1 MALEERGRRITLKAD
16 ISQLKTAFNKVNA
29 LARESKTELRKIGQA
44 LKFDPHNVALLTQK
58 QQELNRVVAQNYKLI
73 GNLKKQIEKHVELGE
88 TREVKKLTTQLE
100 ILRSTNETFK
110 ASLKE
115 TKSILSNIG
124 SISGLAKLDKEL
136 QSSRSNVERLNKAL
150 KLDTTNVSNLAHK
163 FLELQSQE
171 DSLLKKTHILTQDLK
186 KIDFKVN
193 PQGYL
198 ELKSKLEQA
207 KADATQVRLELD
219 KLGGAKFNPVIA
231 QLEKLDN
238 EIKKSRESS
247 KLLKQALDIKPTSLT
262 KSMHL
267 EEARTQLDKTR
278 EKIKLLKS
286 ELSKVNTNESRAEF
300 IKLTGKIVESEK
312 HVKELIHSV
321 GILNARK
328 LDGVRG
334 SFSAI
339 GSSLDSNAQKV
350 ANFGRNFTFGYTLPV
365 TYGAKKV
372 VDSFVETD
380 NALRRV
386 AAAASDG
393 VGSKFATEF
402 VNMEEAA
409 RKASKG
415 SVYSIRQVANGME
428 ELVKANWKASEA
440 QQGVLHVMNL
450 ARVEG
455 MNLAQ
460 ATEIVSDGMAAFGL
474 TADKAADFTD
484 ALTMASIK
492 STTNISEMG
501 LAFKYAAP
509 IAGTLKYSIQD
520 VATGLALMANN
531 GIKGSVAG
539 TSLRGGLTNL
549 VKPSAEA
556 KRALDGINFSM
567 VDANGSTKKFLPV
580 IQELREKTKNMTET
594 QKQQFAAAVFGKTAM
609 SGWLAILNASDD
621 KVKELTDSINNSK
634 NATENM
640 ANQLNSGAGG
650 AIEKFKASLSN
661 AAYETGKTWTPA
673 IKAVAE
679 GLTWLLKEFNEAG
692 DGTKRFITGLIGIT
706 AAAAPVTWTIGGL
719 ISPFIKFK
727 NLLTGLRTAK
737 TVAEMGEVASKGGL
751 VARTF
756 AAIPPQM
763 KLFAGGALVL
773 GGALYYLRN
782 KFDPLIIAQKQA
794 QESADKVGETF
805 NKVGQAAKDFGDKIK
820 QSSDVFET
828 TFGTNNK
835 FTENINKLAADTQSG
850 FDKIR
855 SILNQAT
862 SENREI
868 TRQEAQDIGA
878 NYNQLVTSLNQR
890 VQAESQGYSQVVQI
904 SRNAAANKAISD
916 SAYETQFASHISKI
930 GQIHEN
936 SKQNTQ
942 QWYDNL
948 VAINSQL
955 PPELQLNMDKINE
968 VYQNA
973 LVRDRENYNKSSQAA
988 IQAYSDRYKIENDF
1002 IPKLADAKRGME
1014 EVERQHQQ
1022 RLKENREAAKFDVEL
1037 QHTLDEQEDKRYAEE
1052 KAWHYRDL
1060 ESKFDEHKIKQTGQW
1075 LAAIQENI
1083 QNGGELTASQA
1094 KNVQDFLAT
1103 MNNLPEETRNKI
1115 TQGLK
1120 DAGIDIDTLGASLA
1134 AQMQKHG
1141 VSLNNQFA
1149 SGLLTEKPSVDNAI
1163 QVTLNAVTDS
1173 VNRAS
1178 LLSEGQRLMLTG
1190 RDGIAAGKP
1199 AVDTAMSAIMEG
1211 AKGKVQNTNMSPVG
1225 REKSQQLG
1233 QGIKSGDGEVWNA
1246 ASQTANHGKNGA
1258 QSVSFNG
1265 VGESMTIGMANGASS
1280 QSGTLLNTM
1289 RSLASA
1295 AWQAAKAALGIN
1307 SPSRVFKREIGY
1319 WIAPGI
1325 AEGVTSNAGTLYT
1338 SIKDT
1343 MLKGVQTAKNFN
1355 FSEKLSNMVDF
1366 KTAGNYA
1373 IQHSVSQNTSVI
1385 ETLNVLINKVND
1397 LELRS
1402 DVYLDGD
1409 KIGNATYKRHEVIDR
1424 RLGLV

>member
-16 ISQLKTAFNKVNA
+16 ISQLKSAFNKINV

-115 TKSILSNIG
+115 TKTLLNNIA
-124 SISGLAKLDKEL
+124 SVSGLAKLDKEL
-136 QSSRSNVERLNKAL
+136 QSSRSNVERLNKVL

-171 DSLLKKTHILTQDLK
+171 DALLKKTHILTQDLK

-207 KADATQVRLELD
+207 KAEAKQVRLELD

-247 KLLKQALDIKPTSLT
+247 KLLKQALEFKPTSLT
-262 KSMHL
+262 KNLHL

-286 ELSKVNTNESRAEF
+286 ELSKLNTNESREEF
-300 IKLTGKIVESEK
+300 IKLTSKIAESER

-339 GSSLDSNAQKV
+339 GSSLDSNAQKI

-393 VGSKFATEF
+393 VTSKFKESF
-402 VNMEEAA
+402 GDMERVA
-409 RKASKG
+409 REKSKG
-415 SVYSIRQVANGME
+415 TIYSIREVAGGME

-440 QQGVLHVMNL
+440 QEGVIHVMNL

-474 TADKAADFTD
+474 TADKTADFTD

-531 GIKGSVAG
+531 GIKGSIAG

-549 VKPSAEA
+549 VKPSADA

-567 VDANGSTKKFLPV
+567 VDANGQTKKFLPV

-594 QKQQFAAAVFGKTAM
+594 QKQQFAATVFGKTAM

-621 KVKELTDSINNSK
+621 KVKELTNSINNSK
-634 NATENM
+634 DATKNM
-640 ANQLNSGAGG
+640 ADQLNGGVGG

-661 AAYETGKTWTPA
+661 AAYETGKAWGPA
-673 IKAVAE
+673 IKSVAE
-679 GLTWLLKEFNEAG
+679 SLTWLLKEFNEAG

-706 AAAAPVTWTIGGL
+706 AAAAPLTWAIGNL
-719 ISPFIKFK
+719 ISPFIKLKKLFS
-727 NLLTGLRTAK
+727 TFRTAK
-737 TVAEMGEVASKGGL
+737 TAVEMGEVASKTSLLGRAFAAVPPHIKLFVGATALLGGGL
-751 VARTF
+751 
-756 AAIPPQM
+756 
-763 KLFAGGALVL
+763 
-773 GGALYYLRN
+773 LYLKN
-782 KFDPLIIAQKQA
+782 KYDPLMVAHRNA
-794 QESADKVGETF
+794 LESADKVGEAF
-805 NKVGQAAKDFGDKIK
+805 KRVGESAKDFGDKIK
-820 QSSDVFET
+820 QSSDVFENI
-828 TFGTNNK
+828 FGTTNK
-835 FTENINKLAADTQSG
+835 FSENINNLANETQTG

-855 SILNQAT
+855 NILSNAANA
-862 SENREI
+862 NREI
-868 TRQEAQDIGA
+868 TKQEAQDISA
-878 NYNQLVTSLNQR
+878 NYNELVSSLNKR
-890 VQAESQGYSQVVQI
+890 VAAENQGYNQVVKI
-904 SRNAAANKAISD
+904 ARNAAANKGITDA
-916 SAYETQFASHISKI
+916 AYETQFASHISKI
-930 GQIHEN
+930 GEIHEQ
-936 SKQNTQ
+936 SKQSTQ
-942 QWYDNL
+942 KWYDNL

-968 VYQNA
+968 VYQQA

-988 IQAYSDRYKIENDF
+988 IQAYEERYKIESDF
-1002 IPKLADAKRGME
+1002 IPKLTEAKRGME
-1014 EVERQHQQ
+1014 EVEKQHQQ
-1022 RLKENREAAKFDVEL
+1022 RLKENREAARGDVQL
-1037 QHTLDEQEDKRYAEE
+1037 QRTLDEQEDKRYLEE

-1060 ESKFDEHKIKQTGQW
+1060 EGKFDEHKIKQAGQW

-1083 QNGGELTASQA
+1083 KNGGELTASQA

-1103 MNNLPEETRNKI
+1103 MNTLPEETRNKI

-1120 DAGIDIDTLGASLA
+1120 DAGIDIDTIGASLA

-1141 VSLNNQFA
+1141 VALNNQFA
-1149 SGLLTEKPSVDNAI
+1149 SGLLTEKPSVDTAI
-1163 QVTLNAVTDS
+1163 QVTLNSVTDS

-1178 LLSEGQRLMLTG
+1178 LLAQGQQLMLTG

-1211 AKGKVQNTNMSPVG
+1211 VKGKVQNTNMSPVG

-1280 QSGTLLNTM
+1280 QRGTLLSTM

-1307 SPSRVFKREIGY
+1307 SPSKVLKREVGI
-1319 WIAPGI
+1319 WMIPGI
-1325 AEGVTSNAGTLYT
+1325 VEGVKYNAHTLYS

-1343 MLKGVQTAKNFN
+1343 MTKGVETAKNFK
-1355 FSEKLSNMVDF
+1355 FSEKLSNIVDF

-1373 IQHSVSQNTSVI
+1373 IQHSVSQNTAVI
-1385 ETLNVLINKVND
+1385 DTLNVLINKVND

>member
-16 ISQLKTAFNKVNA
+16 ISQLKSAFNKVNA

-115 TKSILSNIG
+115 TKHLLSNIAN
-124 SISGLAKLDKEL
+124 ISGLAKLDKEL

-207 KADATQVRLELD
+207 KAEATQVRLELD
-219 KLGGAKFNPVIA
+219 KLGGTKFNPVIA

-286 ELSKVNTNESRAEF
+286 ELSKLNTNESRGEF
-300 IKLTGKIVESEK
+300 IKLTGKIAESEK

-339 GSSLDSNAQKV
+339 GSSLDSNAQKI

-393 VGSKFATEF
+393 VASKFSTEF

-428 ELVKANWKASEA
+428 ELIKANWKAGEA
-440 QQGVLHVMNL
+440 QKEVTHVMDL

-455 MNLAQ
+455 IELAQ
-460 ATEIVSDGMAAFGL
+460 ATEIVSDGLAAFKL
-474 TADKAADFTD
+474 EAKDTATFTD
-484 ALTMASIK
+484 VLTMASIK

-531 GIKGSVAG
+531 GIKGSIAG

-567 VDANGSTKKFLPV
+567 VDANGQTKKFLPV

-594 QKQQFAAAVFGKTAM
+594 QKQQFAATVFGKTAM

-621 KVKELTDSINNSK
+621 KVKELTNSINNSK

-650 AIEKFKASLSN
+650 AIEKFKAALSN
-661 AAYETGKTWTPA
+661 AAYETGKAWGPA
-673 IKAVAE
+673 IKGVAE
-679 GLTWLLKEFNEAG
+679 GLTWLLKQFNEAG

-706 AAAAPVTWTIGGL
+706 AAAAPSTWAIGSL

-727 NLLTGLRTAK
+727 NLLSTLRTAK

-855 SILNQAT
+855 SILDQAT

-868 TRQEAQDIGA
+868 TRQEAQDISA
-878 NYNQLVTSLNQR
+878 NYNQLVSSLNQR

-904 SRNAAANKAISD
+904 ARNAAANKAISD

-930 GQIHEN
+930 GQIHQE

-988 IQAYSDRYKIENDF
+988 IQAYSDRYKIESDF
-1002 IPKLADAKRGME
+1002 IPKLSEAKRGME

-1083 QNGGELTASQA
+1083 QNGQELSASQA

-1211 AKGKVQNTNMSPVG
+1211 AKGKVQNTDMSPVG

-1233 QGIKSGDGEVWNA
+1233 QGIKSADGEVWNA

-1258 QSVSFNG
+1258 QSISFNG

>member
-58 QQELNRVVAQNYKLI
+58 QHELNRVVAQNYKLI
-73 GNLKKQIEKHVELGE
+73 GNLKKQIEKHVQLGE

-171 DSLLKKTHILTQDLK
+171 DSLLKKTQILTQDLK

-193 PQGYL
+193 PQGYQ

-207 KADATQVRLELD
+207 KAEATQVRLELD
-219 KLGGAKFNPVIA
+219 KLGGTKFNPVIA

-278 EKIKLLKS
+278 EKIKLLKN

-300 IKLTGKIVESEK
+300 IKLTSKIAESEK

-321 GILNARK
+321 GILNAKR

-339 GSSLDSNAQKV
+339 GSSIEGNAQKI

-372 VDSFVETD
+372 LDSFVETD

-393 VGSKFATEF
+393 VASKFTKSFGEIE
-402 VNMEEAA
+402 VAA
-409 RKASKG
+409 KKASDG
-415 SVYSIRQVANGME
+415 SVYSIKQVASGME
-428 ELVKANWKASEA
+428 ELIKANWSQKDA
-440 QQGVLHVMNL
+440 QEQVINVMNL
-450 ARVEG
+450 AKVEG
-455 MNLAQ
+455 MELAQ
-460 ATEIVSDGMAAFGL
+460 ATEIVADGLASFGL
-474 TADKAADFTD
+474 KANETARFTD
-484 ALTMASIK
+484 VLTTASIK
-492 STTNISEMG
+492 STTDITKMG
-501 LAFKYAAP
+501 ETLKYVAP
-509 IAGTLKYSIQD
+509 IAGTLGYSIED
-520 VATGLALMANN
+520 TATAIAIMASN
-531 GIKGSVAG
+531 GIKASVAG

-556 KRALDGINFSM
+556 KAALDKVGFSM
-567 VDANGSTKKFLPV
+567 IDANGNTKPFLQV
-580 IQELREKTKNMTET
+580 ISELREKTNGMTKA
-594 QKQQFAAAVFGKTAM
+594 QKQQFAATVFGKTAM
-609 SGWLAILNASDD
+609 SGWLAILNAS
-621 KVKELTDSINNSK
+621 KDSIDDVSNSIK
-634 NATENM
+634 NSTGATKEM
-640 ANQLNSGAGG
+640 ADQLNSGAGG
-650 AIEKFKASLSN
+650 AIEKFKAALSN
-661 AAYETGKTWTPA
+661 AAYETGKAWGPA
-673 IKAVAE
+673 LKSVVDGA
-679 GLTWLLKEFNEAG
+679 TQLLKAFNESS

-706 AAAAPVTWTIGGL
+706 AAAAPLTWAIGGL

-727 NLLTGLRTAK
+727 NLLSTLRTAK

-782 KFDPLIIAQKQA
+782 KFDPLIIAQRQA
-794 QESADKVGETF
+794 KESADKVGETF

-868 TRQEAQDIGA
+868 TRQEAQDISA
-878 NYNQLVTSLNQR
+878 NYNQLVSSLNQR

-904 SRNAAANKAISD
+904 ARNAAANKAISD
-916 SAYETQFASHISKI
+916 GAYETQFASHISKI

-968 VYQNA
+968 IYQNA
-973 LVRDRENYNKSSQAA
+973 LVRDRQNYNKSSQAA

-1094 KNVQDFLAT
+1094 KNVQNFLAT

-1163 QVTLNAVTDS
+1163 KVTLNAVTDS

-1233 QGIKSGDGEVWNA
+1233 QGIKSADGEVWNA

>member
-73 GNLKKQIEKHVELGE
+73 GNLKKQIEKHVELGK

-115 TKSILSNIG
+115 TKHLLSNIA
-124 SISGLAKLDKEL
+124 SVSGLAKLDKEL

-393 VGSKFATEF
+393 VASKFTKSFGEIE
-402 VNMEEAA
+402 VAA
-409 RKASKG
+409 KKASDG
-415 SVYSIRQVANGME
+415 SVYSIKQVASGME
-428 ELVKANWKASEA
+428 ELIKANWSQKDA
-440 QQGVLHVMNL
+440 QEQVINVMNL
-450 ARVEG
+450 AKVEG
-455 MNLAQ
+455 MELAQ
-460 ATEIVSDGMAAFGL
+460 ATEIVADGLASFGL
-474 TADKAADFTD
+474 KANETARFTD
-484 ALTMASIK
+484 VLTTASIK
-492 STTNISEMG
+492 STTDITKMG
-501 LAFKYAAP
+501 ETLKYVAP
-509 IAGTLKYSIQD
+509 IAGTLGYSIED
-520 VATGLALMANN
+520 TATAIAIMASN
-531 GIKGSVAG
+531 GIKASVAG

-556 KRALDGINFSM
+556 KAALDKVGFSM
-567 VDANGSTKKFLPV
+567 LDANGNTKPFLQV
-580 IQELREKTKNMTET
+580 ISELREKTNGMTKA
-594 QKQQFAAAVFGKTAM
+594 QKQQFAATVFGKTAM
-609 SGWLAILNASDD
+609 SGWLAILNAS
-621 KVKELTDSINNSK
+621 KDSIDDVSNSIK
-634 NATENM
+634 NSTGATKEM
-640 ANQLNSGAGG
+640 ADQLNSGAGG

-661 AAYETGKTWTPA
+661 AAYETGKVWGPA
-673 IKAVAE
+673 LKSIAE
-679 GLTWLLKEFNEAG
+679 GATQLLKAFNESS

-706 AAAAPVTWTIGGL
+706 AAAAPVTWAIGGL

-737 TVAEMGEVASKGGL
+737 TVAEMGEVASKGSL

-782 KFDPLIIAQKQA
+782 KFDPLIIAQKEA

-868 TRQEAQDIGA
+868 TRQEAQDISA
-878 NYNQLVTSLNQR
+878 NYNQLVSSLNQR

-988 IQAYSDRYKIENDF
+988 IQAYSDRYKIESDF
-1002 IPKLADAKRGME
+1002 IPKLTEAKRGME

-1075 LAAIQENI
+1075 LAAIQQNI
-1083 QNGGELTASQA
+1083 QNGQELTASQA
-1094 KNVQDFLAT
+1094 KNVQEFLAT

-1190 RDGIAAGKP
+1190 RDGIASGKP

-1211 AKGKVQNTNMSPVG
+1211 VKGKVQNTNMSPVG

-1246 ASQTANHGKNGA
+1246 AQQTANHGKNGA
-1258 QSVSFNG
+1258 GTVSFTD
-1265 VGESMTIGMANGASS
+1265 VGGAMTEGMASGARSRI
-1280 QSGTLLNTM
+1280 GTLLSTM
-1289 RSLASA
+1289 EGIARA
-1295 AWQAAKAALGIN
+1295 AWQAAKRALGVN

-1325 AEGVTSNAGTLYT
+1325 AEGVVSNAGTLYT

>member
-58 QQELNRVVAQNYKLI
+58 QQELNRVVAQNHKLI
-73 GNLKKQIEKHVELGE
+73 GNLKKQIEKHVEWGDTRGE
-88 TREVKKLTTQLE
+88 KKLTTDLE
-100 ILRSTNETFK
+100 ILRSVNEGFK

-115 TKSILSNIG
+115 TKHLLNNIA
-124 SISGLAKLDKEL
+124 SVSGLAKLDKEL

-219 KLGGAKFNPVIA
+219 KLGGTKFNPVIA

-300 IKLTGKIVESEK
+300 IKLTGKIAESEK

-339 GSSLDSNAQKV
+339 GSSLDSNAQKI

-365 TYGAKKV
+365 TYGAKKI

-393 VGSKFATEF
+393 VTSKFNESF
-402 VNMEEAA
+402 VDMERVA
-409 RKASKG
+409 REKSKG
-415 SVYSIRQVANGME
+415 TVYSMREVAGGME
-428 ELVKANWKASEA
+428 ELVKANWKAKEA
-440 QQGVLHVMNL
+440 EEGVIHVMNL

-455 MNLAQ
+455 MDLAQ
-460 ATEIVSDGMAAFGL
+460 ATEIVSDGMAAFKL
-474 TADKAADFTD
+474 EAKDTATFTD

-509 IAGTLKYSIQD
+509 IAGTLNYSIQD
-520 VATGLALMANN
+520 IATGLALMANN
-531 GIKGSVAG
+531 GIKGSIAG

-556 KRALDGINFSM
+556 KRALDGIGFSM
-567 VDANGSTKKFLPV
+567 VDANGKTKKFLPV

-609 SGWLAILNASDD
+609 SGWLAILNATDG

-634 NATENM
+634 DATKNM
-640 ANQLNSGAGG
+640 ADQLNSGVGG

-661 AAYETGKTWTPA
+661 AAYETGKAWAPA
-673 IKAVAE
+673 IKSLAE
-679 GLTWLLKEFNEAG
+679 GATEALKWFNNLG

-706 AAAAPVTWTIGGL
+706 AAAAPLTWAIGGL

-868 TRQEAQDIGA
+868 TRQEAQDISA
-878 NYNQLVTSLNQR
+878 NYNQLVSSLNQR

-904 SRNAAANKAISD
+904 ARNAAANKAISD

-1022 RLKENREAAKFDVEL
+1022 RLKENREAAKFDVGL

-1083 QNGGELTASQA
+1083 QNGGELTNSQA

-1120 DAGIDIDTLGASLA
+1120 DAGIDIDVLGASLA

-1163 QVTLNAVTDS
+1163 KVTLNAVTDS

-1211 AKGKVQNTNMSPVG
+1211 VKGKVQNTNMSPVG

-1233 QGIKSGDGEVWNA
+1233 QGIKSADGEVWNA

>member
-16 ISQLKTAFNKVNA
+16 ISQLKTAFNKMNA

-58 QQELNRVVAQNYKLI
+58 QHELNRVVAQNYKLI

-88 TREVKKLTTQLE
+88 TREVKKLATQLE

-171 DSLLKKTHILTQDLK
+171 DSLLKKTQILTQDLK

-193 PQGYL
+193 PQGYQ

-207 KADATQVRLELD
+207 KAEATQVRLELD
-219 KLGGAKFNPVIA
+219 KLGGTKFNPVIA

-278 EKIKLLKS
+278 EKIKLLKN

-300 IKLTGKIVESEK
+300 IKLTSKIAESEK

-321 GILNARK
+321 GILNAKR

-339 GSSLDSNAQKV
+339 GSSLDSNAQKI

-393 VGSKFATEF
+393 VASKFTKSFGEIE
-402 VNMEEAA
+402 VAA
-409 RKASKG
+409 KKASDG
-415 SVYSIRQVANGME
+415 SVYSIKQVASGME
-428 ELVKANWKASEA
+428 ELIKANWSQKDA
-440 QQGVLHVMNL
+440 QEQVINVMNL
-450 ARVEG
+450 AKVEG
-455 MNLAQ
+455 MELAQ
-460 ATEIVSDGMAAFGL
+460 ATEIVADGLASFGL
-474 TADKAADFTD
+474 KANETARFTD
-484 ALTMASIK
+484 VLTTASIK
-492 STTNISEMG
+492 STTDITKMG
-501 LAFKYAAP
+501 ETLKYVAP
-509 IAGTLKYSIQD
+509 IAGTLGYSIED
-520 VATGLALMANN
+520 TATAIAIMASN
-531 GIKGSVAG
+531 GIKASVAG

-556 KRALDGINFSM
+556 KAALDKVGFSM
-567 VDANGSTKKFLPV
+567 IDANGNTKPFLQV
-580 IQELREKTKNMTET
+580 ISELREKTNGMTKA
-594 QKQQFAAAVFGKTAM
+594 QKQQFAATVFGKTAM
-609 SGWLAILNASDD
+609 SGWLAILNAS
-621 KVKELTDSINNSK
+621 KDSIDDVSNSIK
-634 NATENM
+634 NSTGATKEM
-640 ANQLNSGAGG
+640 ADQLNSGAGG
-650 AIEKFKASLSN
+650 AIEKFKAALSN
-661 AAYETGKTWTPA
+661 AAYETGKAWGPA
-673 IKAVAE
+673 LKSVVDGA
-679 GLTWLLKEFNEAG
+679 TQLLKAFNETS

-706 AAAAPVTWTIGGL
+706 AAAAPLTWAIGGL

-727 NLLTGLRTAK
+727 NLLSTLRTAK

-763 KLFAGGALVL
+763 KLYAGAALLL
-773 GGALYYLRN
+773 GGGLLYLKN
-782 KFDPLIIAQKQA
+782 QFDPLVIAQRKA
-794 QESADKVGETF
+794 QESADKVGEAF

-835 FTENINKLAADTQSG
+835 FTENINKLAVDTQTG

-1075 LAAIQENI
+1075 LAAIQQNI
-1083 QNGGELTASQA
+1083 QNGQELTASQA

-1163 QVTLNAVTDS
+1163 KVTLNAVTDS

-1190 RDGIAAGKP
+1190 RDGIASGKP

-1233 QGIKSGDGEVWNA
+1233 QGIKSADGEVWNA

-1325 AEGVTSNAGTLYT
+1325 AEGVTSNADTLYT

-1343 MLKGVQTAKNFN
+1343 MLQGVETAKNFN

-1373 IQHSVSQNTSVI
+1373 IQHSVSQNTTVI

>member
-16 ISQLKTAFNKVNA
+16 ISQLKTAFNKMNA

-58 QQELNRVVAQNYKLI
+58 QHELNRVVAQNYKLI

-171 DSLLKKTHILTQDLK
+171 DSLLKKTQILTQDLK

-193 PQGYL
+193 PQGYQ

-207 KADATQVRLELD
+207 KAEATQVRLELD
-219 KLGGAKFNPVIA
+219 KLGGTKFNPVIA

-267 EEARTQLDKTR
+267 EETRTQLDKTR
-278 EKIKLLKS
+278 EKIKLLKN

-300 IKLTGKIVESEK
+300 IKLTSKIAESEK

-321 GILNARK
+321 GILNAKR

-339 GSSLDSNAQKV
+339 GSSLDSNAQKI

-393 VGSKFATEF
+393 VASKFTKSFGEIE
-402 VNMEEAA
+402 VAA
-409 RKASKG
+409 KKASDG
-415 SVYSIRQVANGME
+415 SVYSIKQVASGME
-428 ELVKANWKASEA
+428 ELIKANWSQKDA
-440 QQGVLHVMNL
+440 QEQVINVMNL
-450 ARVEG
+450 AKVEG
-455 MNLAQ
+455 MELAQ
-460 ATEIVSDGMAAFGL
+460 ATEIVADGLASFGL
-474 TADKAADFTD
+474 KANETARFTD
-484 ALTMASIK
+484 VLTTASIK
-492 STTNISEMG
+492 STTDITKMG
-501 LAFKYAAP
+501 ETLKYVAP
-509 IAGTLKYSIQD
+509 IAGTLGYSIED
-520 VATGLALMANN
+520 TATAIAIMASN
-531 GIKGSVAG
+531 GIKASVAG

-556 KRALDGINFSM
+556 KAALDKVGFSM
-567 VDANGSTKKFLPV
+567 IDANGNTKPFLQV
-580 IQELREKTKNMTET
+580 ISELREKTNGMTKA
-594 QKQQFAAAVFGKTAM
+594 QKQQFAATVFGKTAM
-609 SGWLAILNASDD
+609 SGWLAILNAS
-621 KVKELTDSINNSK
+621 KDSIDDVSNSIK
-634 NATENM
+634 NSTGATKEM
-640 ANQLNSGAGG
+640 ADQLNSGAGG
-650 AIEKFKASLSN
+650 AIEKFKAALSN
-661 AAYETGKTWTPA
+661 AAYETGKAWGPA
-673 IKAVAE
+673 LKSVVDGA
-679 GLTWLLKEFNEAG
+679 TQLLKAFNESS

-706 AAAAPVTWTIGGL
+706 AAAAPLTWAIGGL

-727 NLLTGLRTAK
+727 NLLSTLRTAK

-763 KLFAGGALVL
+763 KLYAGAALLL
-773 GGALYYLRN
+773 GGGLLYLKN
-782 KFDPLIIAQKQA
+782 QFDPLVIAQRKA
-794 QESADKVGETF
+794 QESADKVGEAF

-835 FTENINKLAADTQSG
+835 FTENINKLAVDTQTG

-868 TRQEAQDIGA
+868 TRQEAQDISA

-904 SRNAAANKAISD
+904 ARNAAANKAISD
-916 SAYETQFASHISKI
+916 EAYETQFASHISKI
-930 GQIHEN
+930 GQIHET

-942 QWYDNL
+942 QWYDTL

-955 PPELQLNMDKINE
+955 PPELQLNMDKINQ
-968 VYQNA
+968 VYQQA
-973 LVRDRENYNKSSQAA
+973 LARDRENYNQSSQAA
-988 IQAYSDRYKIENDF
+988 IQAYSERYQIENDF
-1002 IPKLADAKRGME
+1002 IPKLAEAKRGME
-1014 EVERQHQQ
+1014 EVERQHQE
-1022 RLKENREAAKFDVEL
+1022 RTKENHEHFRGDIEI
-1037 QHTLDEQEDKRYAEE
+1037 QHEMDSQEDKRYADE
-1052 KAWHYRDL
+1052 KAWHYQDL
-1060 ESKFDEHKIKQTGQW
+1060 ESKFDSHRIKHVGQW
-1075 LAAIQENI
+1075 LAAIQENV
-1083 QNGGELTASQA
+1083 QNGGSLTASQGN
-1094 KNVQDFLAT
+1094 NVLQFLAT
-1103 MNNLPEETRNKI
+1103 MDTMPEETRQKI

-1120 DAGIDIDTLGASLA
+1120 DAGVDVEALGRAVAEQMRGKGVEITDGLAQGLGSKKSEVESTMQTTMDALKSVVGGTTVFSQAQSL
-1134 AQMQKHG
+1134 
-1141 VSLNNQFA
+1141 
-1149 SGLLTEKPSVDNAI
+1149 I
-1163 QVTLNAVTDS
+1163 
-1173 VNRAS
+1173 
-1178 LLSEGQRLMLTG
+1178 LTG
-1190 RDGIAAGKP
+1190 RDGINAGKGE
-1199 AVDTAMSAIMEG
+1199 VDGAMSNVMDNV
-1211 AKGKVQNTNMSPVG
+1211 KNKVHTTNLSPVG
-1225 REKSQQLG
+1225 QEKSQELAR
-1233 QGIKSGDGEVWNA
+1233 GIKERDGDVWNA
-1246 ASQTANHGKNGA
+1246 AEQTANHGKNAAASVDFMGTGA
-1258 QSVSFNG
+1258 N
-1265 VGESMTIGMANGASS
+1265 MTHGLANGATSAS
-1280 QSGTLLNTM
+1280 WALENAMAGVVQRG
-1289 RSLASA
+1289 LAA
-1295 AWQAAKAALGIN
+1295 AKQAAGVA
-1307 SPSRVFKREIGY
+1307 SPARVFKREVGY
-1319 WIAPGI
+1319 WLPPGM
-1325 AEGVTSNAGTLYT
+1325 AEGVRGNAQVFYNSLT
-1338 SIKDT
+1338 DT
-1343 MLKGVQTAKNFN
+1343 MSQGVSLVQDFKFKD
-1355 FSEKLSNMVDF
+1355 KLSNSFDF
-1366 KTAGNYA
+1366 TTAGNYA

>member
-1 MALEERGRRITLKAD
+1 MGLEERGRRITLKAD

-73 GNLKKQIEKHVELGE
+73 GNLKNQIEKHVELGE

-115 TKSILSNIG
+115 TKHLLSNIA
-124 SISGLAKLDKEL
+124 SVSGLAKLDKEL

-219 KLGGAKFNPVIA
+219 KLGGTKFNPVIA

-267 EEARTQLDKTR
+267 EETRTQLDKTR

-300 IKLTGKIVESEK
+300 IKLTGKIAESEK

-393 VGSKFATEF
+393 VASKFTKSFGEIE
-402 VNMEEAA
+402 VAA
-409 RKASKG
+409 KKASDG
-415 SVYSIRQVANGME
+415 SVYSIKQVASGME
-428 ELVKANWKASEA
+428 ELIKANWSQKDA
-440 QQGVLHVMNL
+440 QEQVINVMNL
-450 ARVEG
+450 AKVEG
-455 MNLAQ
+455 MELAQ
-460 ATEIVSDGMAAFGL
+460 ATEIVADGLASFGL
-474 TADKAADFTD
+474 KANETARFTD
-484 ALTMASIK
+484 VLTTASIK
-492 STTNISEMG
+492 STTDITKMG
-501 LAFKYAAP
+501 ETLKYVAP
-509 IAGTLKYSIQD
+509 IAGTLGYSIED
-520 VATGLALMANN
+520 TATAIAIMASN
-531 GIKGSVAG
+531 GIKASVAG

-556 KRALDGINFSM
+556 KAALDKVGFSM
-567 VDANGSTKKFLPV
+567 LDANGNTKPFLQV
-580 IQELREKTKNMTET
+580 ISELREKTNGMTKA
-594 QKQQFAAAVFGKTAM
+594 QKQQFAATVFGKTAM
-609 SGWLAILNASDD
+609 SGWLAILNAS
-621 KVKELTDSINNSK
+621 KDSIDDVSNSIK
-634 NATENM
+634 NSTGATKEM
-640 ANQLNSGAGG
+640 ADQLNSGAGG

-661 AAYETGKTWTPA
+661 AAYETGKVWGPA
-673 IKAVAE
+673 LKSIAE
-679 GLTWLLKEFNEAG
+679 GATQLLKAFNESS

-706 AAAAPVTWTIGGL
+706 AAAAPVTWAIGGL

-782 KFDPLIIAQKQA
+782 NFDPLIIAQRQA
-794 QESADKVGETF
+794 KESADKVGETF
-805 NKVGQAAKDFGDKIK
+805 SKVGQAAKDFGDKIK

-916 SAYETQFASHISKI
+916 SAYETQFASHISKL
-930 GQIHEN
+930 GQIHEQ

-988 IQAYSDRYKIENDF
+988 IQAYSDRYKIESDF
-1002 IPKLADAKRGME
+1002 IPKLTEAKRGME

-1075 LAAIQENI
+1075 LAAIQQNI
-1083 QNGGELTASQA
+1083 QNGQELTASQA
-1094 KNVQDFLAT
+1094 KNVQEFLAT

-1190 RDGIAAGKP
+1190 RDGIASGKP

-1211 AKGKVQNTNMSPVG
+1211 VKGKVQNTNMSPVG

-1246 ASQTANHGKNGA
+1246 AQQTANHGKNGA
-1258 QSVSFNG
+1258 GTVSFTD
-1265 VGESMTIGMANGASS
+1265 VGGAMTEGMASGARSRI
-1280 QSGTLLNTM
+1280 GTLLSTM
-1289 RSLASA
+1289 EGIARA
-1295 AWQAAKAALGIN
+1295 AWQAAKRALGVN

-1325 AEGVTSNAGTLYT
+1325 AEGVVSNAGTLYT

>member
-1 MALEERGRRITLKAD
+1 MALEERGTRITLKAD
-16 ISQLKTAFNKVNA
+16 ISQLKTAFNKMNA

-58 QQELNRVVAQNYKLI
+58 QHELNRVVAQNYKLI
-73 GNLKKQIEKHVELGE
+73 GNLKKQIEKHVQLGE

-100 ILRSTNETFK
+100 ILRSVNESFK
-110 ASLKE
+110 TSLKE

-163 FLELQSQE
+163 FLELQAQE

-193 PQGYL
+193 PQGYQ

-207 KADATQVRLELD
+207 KAEATQVRLELD
-219 KLGGAKFNPVIA
+219 KLGGTKFNPVIA

-278 EKIKLLKS
+278 EKIKLLKN

-300 IKLTGKIVESEK
+300 IKLTGKIAESEK
-312 HVKELIHSV
+312 QVKDLIHSV
-321 GILNARK
+321 GILNAKR

-339 GSSLDSNAQKV
+339 GSSIEGNAQKI

-393 VGSKFATEF
+393 VASKFTKSFGEIE
-402 VNMEEAA
+402 VAA
-409 RKASKG
+409 KKASDG
-415 SVYSIRQVANGME
+415 SVYSIKQVASGME
-428 ELVKANWKASEA
+428 ELIKANWSQKDA
-440 QQGVLHVMNL
+440 QEQVINVMNL
-450 ARVEG
+450 AKVEG
-455 MNLAQ
+455 MELAQ
-460 ATEIVSDGMAAFGL
+460 ATEIVADGLASFGL
-474 TADKAADFTD
+474 KANETARFTD
-484 ALTMASIK
+484 VLTTASIK
-492 STTNISEMG
+492 STTDITKMG
-501 LAFKYAAP
+501 ETLKYVAP
-509 IAGTLKYSIQD
+509 IAGTLGYSIED
-520 VATGLALMANN
+520 TATAIAIMASN
-531 GIKGSVAG
+531 GIKASVAG

-556 KRALDGINFSM
+556 KAALDKVGFSM
-567 VDANGSTKKFLPV
+567 IDANGNTKPFLQV
-580 IQELREKTKNMTET
+580 ISELREKTNGMTKA
-594 QKQQFAAAVFGKTAM
+594 QKQQFAATVFGKTAM
-609 SGWLAILNASDD
+609 SGWLAILNAS
-621 KVKELTDSINNSK
+621 KDSIDDVSNSIK
-634 NATENM
+634 NSTGATKEM
-640 ANQLNSGAGG
+640 ADQLNSGAGG
-650 AIEKFKASLSN
+650 AIEKFKAALSN
-661 AAYETGKTWTPA
+661 AAYETGKAWGPA
-673 IKAVAE
+673 LKSVVDGA
-679 GLTWLLKEFNEAG
+679 TQLLKAFNESS

-706 AAAAPVTWTIGGL
+706 AAAAPLTWAIGGL

-727 NLLTGLRTAK
+727 NLLSTLRTAK

-751 VARTF
+751 LARTF

-763 KLFAGGALVL
+763 KLYAGAALLL
-773 GGALYYLRN
+773 GGGLLYLKN
-782 KFDPLIIAQKQA
+782 QFDPLVIAQRKA
-794 QESADKVGETF
+794 QESADKVGEAF

-835 FTENINKLAADTQSG
+835 FTENINKLAADTQTG

-878 NYNQLVTSLNQR
+878 NYNQLVSSLNQR

-904 SRNAAANKAISD
+904 ARNAAANKAISD

-930 GQIHEN
+930 GQIHET

-942 QWYDNL
+942 QWYDAL

-988 IQAYSDRYKIENDF
+988 IQAYSERYNIENGF
-1002 IPKLADAKRGME
+1002 INDLRTAKAGME

-1022 RLKENREAAKFDVEL
+1022 RTKENHEHFRGDIEIQHEL
-1037 QHTLDEQEDKRYAEE
+1037 DSQEDKRYADE
-1052 KAWHYRDL
+1052 KAWHYQNL
-1060 ESKFDEHKIKQTGQW
+1060 EGKFDEHRIKQIGQW
-1075 LAAIQENI
+1075 LAAIQENT
-1083 QNGGELTASQA
+1083 QNGGELTNSQA

-1149 SGLLTEKPSVDNAI
+1149 SGLLSEKPSVDNAI

-1211 AKGKVQNTNMSPVG
+1211 AKSKVQNTNMSPVG

-1233 QGIKSGDGEVWNA
+1233 QGIKSADGEVWNA

>member
-219 KLGGAKFNPVIA
+219 KLGGTKFNPVIA

-300 IKLTGKIVESEK
+300 IKLTGKIAESEK

-415 SVYSIRQVANGME
+415 SVYSIREVANGME

-474 TADKAADFTD
+474 TADKTADFTD

-706 AAAAPVTWTIGGL
+706 AAAAPVTWAIGGL

-782 KFDPLIIAQKQA
+782 KFDPLIIAQRQA
-794 QESADKVGETF
+794 KESADKVGETF

>member
-16 ISQLKTAFNKVNA
+16 ISQLKTAFNKINV

-44 LKFDPHNVALLTQK
+44 LRFDPYNVALLTQK

-88 TREVKKLTTQLE
+88 TREAKKLTTQLE

-115 TKSILSNIG
+115 TKHLLSNIA
-124 SISGLAKLDKEL
+124 SVSGLAKLDKEL

-171 DSLLKKTHILTQDLK
+171 DALVKKTHILIQDLK
-186 KIDFKVN
+186 RIDFKVN
-193 PQGYL
+193 PQGYQ

-207 KADATQVRLELD
+207 KAEATQVRLELD

-286 ELSKVNTNESRAEF
+286 ELSKVNTNESRGEF
-300 IKLTGKIVESEK
+300 IKLTGKIAESEK

-339 GSSLDSNAQKV
+339 GSSLDSNAQKI

-393 VGSKFATEF
+393 VASKFATEF

-415 SVYSIRQVANGME
+415 SVYSIRQVASGME
-428 ELVKANWKASEA
+428 ELIKANWKAGDA
-440 QQGVLHVMNL
+440 QREVTHVMNL

-455 MNLAQ
+455 IELAQ
-460 ATEIVSDGMAAFGL
+460 ATEIVSDGLAAFKL
-474 TADKAADFTD
+474 EAKDTATFTD
-484 ALTMASIK
+484 VLTMASIK

-509 IAGTLKYSIQD
+509 IAGTLNYSIQD
-520 VATGLALMANN
+520 LATGLALMANN
-531 GIKGSVAG
+531 GIKGSIAG

-567 VDANGSTKKFLPV
+567 VDANGQTKKFLPV

-594 QKQQFAAAVFGKTAM
+594 QKQQFAATVFGKTAM
-609 SGWLAILNASDD
+609 SGWLAILNASDE
-621 KVKELTDSINNSK
+621 KVNELTNSINNSK

-661 AAYETGKTWTPA
+661 AAYETGKAWGPA
-673 IKAVAE
+673 IKSVAE

-706 AAAAPVTWTIGGL
+706 ATAAPLTWAIGSL

-727 NLLTGLRTAK
+727 NLLSTLRTAK
-737 TVAEMGEVASKGGL
+737 TVAEMGGVASKTSL
-751 VARTF
+751 LARAF
-756 AAIPPQM
+756 AAVPPHM
-763 KLFAGGALVL
+763 KLFVGATALV
-773 GGALYYLRN
+773 GGGLLYLKN
-782 KFDPLIIAQKQA
+782 KYDPLMVAHRNAI
-794 QESADKVGETF
+794 ESADKVGEAF
-805 NKVGQAAKDFGDKIK
+805 KRVGESAKDFGDKIK
-820 QSSDVFET
+820 QSTDVFENI
-828 TFGTNNK
+828 FGTTNK
-835 FTENINKLAADTQSG
+835 FSENINNLANATQTG

-855 SILNQAT
+855 NILSNAANA
-862 SENREI
+862 NREI
-868 TRQEAQDIGA
+868 TKQEAQDISA
-878 NYNQLVTSLNQR
+878 NYNELVNSLNKR
-890 VQAESQGYSQVVQI
+890 VAAENQGYNQVVQI
-904 SRNAAANKAISD
+904 ARNAAANKGITDA
-916 SAYETQFASHISKI
+916 AYETQFASHISKI
-930 GQIHEN
+930 GEIHEQ

-968 VYQNA
+968 VYQQA
-973 LVRDRENYNKSSQAA
+973 LIRDRQNYSQSSQAA
-988 IQAYSDRYKIENDF
+988 IQAYSERYQIENGF
-1002 IPKLADAKRGME
+1002 ISDLRTAKSGME
-1014 EVERQHQQ
+1014 EVEKQHQQ
-1022 RLKENREAAKFDVEL
+1022 RMKENREIARGDIQL
-1037 QHTLDEQEDKRYAEE
+1037 QRTMDAQEDKRYAEE
-1052 KAWHYRDL
+1052 KAWHYKDL
-1060 ESKFDEHKIKQTGQW
+1060 EGKFDEHKIKHVGQW
-1075 LAAIQENI
+1075 LAAIQDNI
-1083 QNGGELTASQA
+1083 QKGGELTASQA
-1094 KNVQDFLAT
+1094 SNVQSFLAT
-1103 MNNLPEETRNKI
+1103 MNTLPEETRNKI

-1134 AQMQKHG
+1134 SQMQRHG
-1141 VSLNNQFA
+1141 VALNNQFA
-1149 SGLLTEKPSVDNAI
+1149 GGLLSEQPSVDNAI
-1163 QVTLNAVTDS
+1163 KVTLNSVTDS

-1178 LLSEGQRLMLTG
+1178 LLSQGQKLMLTG

-1199 AVDTAMSAIMEG
+1199 AVDTAMNAIMEG
-1211 AKGKVQNTNMSPVG
+1211 AKSKVQNTNMSPVG

-1233 QGIKSGDGEVWNA
+1233 QGIKSADGEVWNA

-1258 QSVSFNG
+1258 GSVSFTG
-1265 VGESMTIGMANGASS
+1265 VGASMTIGMANGASN
-1280 QSGTLLNTM
+1280 QSGTLMSTM

-1295 AWQAAKAALGIN
+1295 AWYAAKEALGIN

-1343 MLKGVQTAKNFN
+1343 MLKGVETAKNFN

>member
-339 GSSLDSNAQKV
+339 GSSLDSNAQKI

-393 VGSKFATEF
+393 VASKFTKSFGEIE
-402 VNMEEAA
+402 VAA
-409 RKASKG
+409 KKASDG
-415 SVYSIRQVANGME
+415 SVYSIKQVASGME
-428 ELVKANWKASEA
+428 ELIKANWSQKDA
-440 QQGVLHVMNL
+440 QEQVINVMNL
-450 ARVEG
+450 AKVEG
-455 MNLAQ
+455 MELAQ
-460 ATEIVSDGMAAFGL
+460 ATEIVADGLASFGL
-474 TADKAADFTD
+474 KANETARFTD
-484 ALTMASIK
+484 VLTTASIK
-492 STTNISEMG
+492 STTDITKMG
-501 LAFKYAAP
+501 ETLKYVAP
-509 IAGTLKYSIQD
+509 IAGTLGYSIED
-520 VATGLALMANN
+520 TATAIAIMASN
-531 GIKGSVAG
+531 GIKASVAG

-556 KRALDGINFSM
+556 KAALQKVGFSM
-567 VDANGSTKKFLPV
+567 LDANGNTKPFLQV
-580 IQELREKTKNMTET
+580 ISELREKTNGMTKA
-594 QKQQFAAAVFGKTAM
+594 QKQQFAATVFGKTAM
-609 SGWLAILNASDD
+609 SGWLAILNAS
-621 KVKELTDSINNSK
+621 KDSIDDVSNSIK
-634 NATENM
+634 NSTGATKEM
-640 ANQLNSGAGG
+640 ADQLNSGAGG
-650 AIEKFKASLSN
+650 AIEKFKAALSN
-661 AAYETGKTWTPA
+661 AAYETGKAWGPA
-673 IKAVAE
+673 LKTVVDGA
-679 GLTWLLKEFNEAG
+679 TKLLKAFNESS

-706 AAAAPVTWTIGGL
+706 AAAAPLTWAIGGL

-794 QESADKVGETF
+794 QESADKVGDAF
-805 NKVGQAAKDFGDKIK
+805 KRVGESAREFGDKIK
-820 QSSDVFET
+820 QSSDVFES
-828 TFGTNNK
+828 TFGSNNK
-835 FTENINKLAADTQSG
+835 FTQNLEKLASETEAG
-850 FDKIR
+850 FEKIKG
-855 SILNQAT
+855 ILDRAT
-862 SENREI
+862 SENREV
-868 TRQEAQDIGA
+868 TKQEAEGISA
-878 NYNQLVTSLNQR
+878 NYNQLVNSLNER
-890 VQAESQGYSQVVQI
+890 VKAESKGYDEI
-904 SRNAAANKAISD
+904 IKITKNAASNRSINDA
-916 SAYETQFASHISKI
+916 AYETQFASHIKKI
-930 GQIHEN
+930 GEIHGQ
-936 SKQNTQ
+936 SKENTQ
-942 QWYDNL
+942 KWYDDL

-988 IQAYSDRYKIENDF
+988 IQAYSDRYKIESDF
-1002 IPKLADAKRGME
+1002 IPKLSEAKRGME

-1083 QNGGELTASQA
+1083 QNGQELSASQA

-1120 DAGIDIDTLGASLA
+1120 DAGIDIDVLGASLA

-1233 QGIKSGDGEVWNA
+1233 QGIKSADGEVWNA

>member
-219 KLGGAKFNPVIA
+219 KLGGTKFNPVIA

-267 EEARTQLDKTR
+267 EETRTQLDKTR

-300 IKLTGKIVESEK
+300 IKLTGKIAESEK

-328 LDGVRG
+328 LDGIRG

-415 SVYSIRQVANGME
+415 SVYSIREVANGME

-474 TADKAADFTD
+474 TADKTADFTD

-706 AAAAPVTWTIGGL
+706 AAAAPVTWAIGGL

-737 TVAEMGEVASKGGL
+737 TVAEMGEVASKGSL

-782 KFDPLIIAQKQA
+782 KFDPLIIAQKEA

-868 TRQEAQDIGA
+868 TRQEAQDISA
-878 NYNQLVTSLNQR
+878 NYNQLVSSLNQR

-988 IQAYSDRYKIENDF
+988 IQAYSDRYKIESDF
-1002 IPKLADAKRGME
+1002 IPKLTEAKRGME

-1075 LAAIQENI
+1075 LAAIQQNI
-1083 QNGGELTASQA
+1083 QNGQELTASQA
-1094 KNVQDFLAT
+1094 KNVQEFLAT

-1163 QVTLNAVTDS
+1163 KVTLNAVTDS

-1233 QGIKSGDGEVWNA
+1233 QGIKSADGEVWNA

-1325 AEGVTSNAGTLYT
+1325 AEGVTSNADTLYT

-1343 MLKGVQTAKNFN
+1343 MLQGVETAKNFN

>member
-1 MALEERGRRITLKAD
+1 MALEEKGTRITLKAD

-58 QQELNRVVAQNYKLI
+58 QQELNRVVAQNHKLI
-73 GNLKKQIEKHVELGE
+73 GNLKKQIEKHVEWGD
-88 TREVKKLTTQLE
+88 TRGAKKLTTDLE
-100 ILRSTNETFK
+100 ILRSVNEGFK

-115 TKSILSNIG
+115 TKHLLNNIA
-124 SISGLAKLDKEL
+124 SVSGLAKLDKEL

-219 KLGGAKFNPVIA
+219 KLGGTKFNPVIA

-300 IKLTGKIVESEK
+300 IKLTGKIAESEK
-312 HVKELIHSV
+312 HVKELIYSV

-393 VGSKFATEF
+393 VTSKFNESF
-402 VNMEEAA
+402 VDMERVA
-409 RKASKG
+409 REKSKG
-415 SVYSIRQVANGME
+415 TVYSMREVAGGME
-428 ELVKANWKASEA
+428 ELVKANWKAKEA
-440 QQGVLHVMNL
+440 EEGVIHVMNL

-455 MNLAQ
+455 MDLAQ
-460 ATEIVSDGMAAFGL
+460 ATEIVSDGMAAFKL
-474 TADKAADFTD
+474 EAKDTATFTD

-509 IAGTLKYSIQD
+509 IAGTLNYSIQD
-520 VATGLALMANN
+520 IATGLALMANN
-531 GIKGSVAG
+531 GIKGSIAG

-556 KRALDGINFSM
+556 KRALDGIGFSM
-567 VDANGSTKKFLPV
+567 VDANGKTKKFLPV

-609 SGWLAILNASDD
+609 SGWLAILNATDG

-634 NATENM
+634 DATKNM
-640 ANQLNSGAGG
+640 ADQLNSGVGG

-661 AAYETGKTWTPA
+661 AAYETGKAWAPA
-673 IKAVAE
+673 IKSLAE
-679 GLTWLLKEFNEAG
+679 GATEALKWFNNLG

-706 AAAAPVTWTIGGL
+706 AAAAPLTWAIGGL

-751 VARTF
+751 LARTF

-835 FTENINKLAADTQSG
+835 FTENINKLAADTQTG
-850 FDKIR
+850 FEKIR

-878 NYNQLVTSLNQR
+878 NYNQLVSSLNQR

-904 SRNAAANKAISD
+904 ARNAAANKAISD

-1083 QNGGELTASQA
+1083 QNGGELTVSQA

-1134 AQMQKHG
+1134 SQMQKHG

-1149 SGLLTEKPSVDNAI
+1149 SGLLSEKPSVDNAI

-1233 QGIKSGDGEVWNA
+1233 QGIKSADGEVWNA

>member
-1 MALEERGRRITLKAD
+1 MALEERGTRITLKAD
-16 ISQLKTAFNKVNA
+16 ISQLKTAFNKMNA

-58 QQELNRVVAQNYKLI
+58 QHELNRVVAQNYKLI
-73 GNLKKQIEKHVELGE
+73 GNLKKQIEKHVQLGE

-100 ILRSTNETFK
+100 ILRSVNESFK
-110 ASLKE
+110 TSLKE

-163 FLELQSQE
+163 FLELQAQE

-193 PQGYL
+193 PQGYQ

-207 KADATQVRLELD
+207 KAEATQVRLELD
-219 KLGGAKFNPVIA
+219 KLGGTKFNPVIA

-278 EKIKLLKS
+278 EKIKLLKN

-300 IKLTGKIVESEK
+300 IKLTGKIAESEK
-312 HVKELIHSV
+312 QVKDLIHSV
-321 GILNARK
+321 GILNAKR

-339 GSSLDSNAQKV
+339 GSSIEGNAQKI

-393 VGSKFATEF
+393 VASKFTKSFGEIE
-402 VNMEEAA
+402 VAA
-409 RKASKG
+409 KKASDG
-415 SVYSIRQVANGME
+415 SVYSIKQVASGME
-428 ELVKANWKASEA
+428 ELIKANWSQKDA
-440 QQGVLHVMNL
+440 QEQVINVMNL
-450 ARVEG
+450 AKVEG
-455 MNLAQ
+455 MELAQ
-460 ATEIVSDGMAAFGL
+460 ATEIVADGLASFGL
-474 TADKAADFTD
+474 KANETARFTD
-484 ALTMASIK
+484 VLTTASIK
-492 STTNISEMG
+492 STTDITKMG
-501 LAFKYAAP
+501 ETLKYVAP
-509 IAGTLKYSIQD
+509 IAGTLGYSIED
-520 VATGLALMANN
+520 TATAIAIMASN
-531 GIKGSVAG
+531 GIKASVAG

-556 KRALDGINFSM
+556 KAALDKVGFSM
-567 VDANGSTKKFLPV
+567 IDANGNTKPFLQV
-580 IQELREKTKNMTET
+580 ISELREKTNGMTKA
-594 QKQQFAAAVFGKTAM
+594 QKQQFAATVFGKTAM
-609 SGWLAILNASDD
+609 SGWLAILNAS
-621 KVKELTDSINNSK
+621 KDSIDDVSNSIK
-634 NATENM
+634 NSTGATKEM
-640 ANQLNSGAGG
+640 ADQLNSGAGG
-650 AIEKFKASLSN
+650 AIEKFKAALSN
-661 AAYETGKTWTPA
+661 AAYETGKAWGPA
-673 IKAVAE
+673 LKSVVDGA
-679 GLTWLLKEFNEAG
+679 TQLLKAFNESS

-706 AAAAPVTWTIGGL
+706 AAAAPLTWAIGGL

-727 NLLTGLRTAK
+727 NLLSTLRTAK

-855 SILNQAT
+855 SILDKAT

-868 TRQEAQDIGA
+868 TRQEAQDISA
-878 NYNQLVTSLNQR
+878 NYNQLVSSLNQR

-904 SRNAAANKAISD
+904 ARNAAANKAISD

-1083 QNGGELTASQA
+1083 QNGGELTNSQA

-1149 SGLLTEKPSVDNAI
+1149 SGLLSEKPSVDNAI

-1211 AKGKVQNTNMSPVG
+1211 AKGKVQNTDMSPVG

-1233 QGIKSGDGEVWNA
+1233 QGIKSADGEVWNA

>member
-16 ISQLKTAFNKVNA
+16 ISQLKTAFNKMNA

-58 QQELNRVVAQNYKLI
+58 QHELNRVVAQNYKLI
-73 GNLKKQIEKHVELGE
+73 GNLKKQIEKHVEWGD
-88 TREVKKLTTQLE
+88 TRGAKKLTTDLE
-100 ILRSTNETFK
+100 ILRSVNEGFK

-115 TKSILSNIG
+115 TKHLLNNIA
-124 SISGLAKLDKEL
+124 SVSGLAKLDKEL

-193 PQGYL
+193 PQGYQ

-207 KADATQVRLELD
+207 KAEATQVRLELD
-219 KLGGAKFNPVIA
+219 KLGGTKFNPVIA

-267 EEARTQLDKTR
+267 EETRTQLDKTR
-278 EKIKLLKS
+278 EKIKLLKN

-300 IKLTGKIVESEK
+300 IKLTGKIAESEK

-339 GSSLDSNAQKV
+339 GSSLDSNAQKI

-393 VGSKFATEF
+393 VTSKFNESF
-402 VNMEEAA
+402 VDMERVA
-409 RKASKG
+409 REKSKG
-415 SVYSIRQVANGME
+415 TVYSIREVAGGME
-428 ELVKANWKASEA
+428 ELVKANWEASEA
-440 QQGVLHVMNL
+440 QKGVIHVMNL

-474 TADKAADFTD
+474 KAKDTETFTD

-492 STTNISEMG
+492 STTNITEMG

-634 NATENM
+634 HATENM

-661 AAYETGKTWTPA
+661 AAYETGKAWTPA

-706 AAAAPVTWTIGGL
+706 AAAAPVTWAIGGL

-751 VARTF
+751 MARAF

-763 KLFAGGALVL
+763 KLYAGAALLL
-773 GGALYYLRN
+773 GGGLLYLKN
-782 KFDPLIIAQKQA
+782 QFDPLVIAQRKA
-794 QESADKVGETF
+794 QESADKVGEAF
-805 NKVGQAAKDFGDKIK
+805 NKVGQAAKDFGEKIK

-835 FTENINKLAADTQSG
+835 FTENINKLAADTQTG

-878 NYNQLVTSLNQR
+878 NYNQLVSSLNQR

-904 SRNAAANKAISD
+904 ARNAAANKSITD
-916 SAYETQFASHISKI
+916 EAYETQFASHISKI
-930 GQIHEN
+930 GQIHET

-942 QWYDNL
+942 QWYDTL

-955 PPELQLNMDKINE
+955 PPELQLNMDKINQ
-968 VYQNA
+968 VYQQA
-973 LVRDRENYNKSSQAA
+973 LARDRENYNQSSQAA
-988 IQAYSDRYKIENDF
+988 IQAYSERYQIENDF
-1002 IPKLADAKRGME
+1002 IPKLAEAKRGME
-1014 EVERQHQQ
+1014 EVERQHQE
-1022 RLKENREAAKFDVEL
+1022 RTKENHEHFRGDIEI
-1037 QHTLDEQEDKRYAEE
+1037 QHEMDSQEDKRYAEE
-1052 KAWHYRDL
+1052 KAWHYQDL
-1060 ESKFDEHKIKQTGQW
+1060 ESKFDSHRIKHVGQW
-1075 LAAIQENI
+1075 LAAIQENV
-1083 QNGGELTASQA
+1083 QNGGSLTASQGN
-1094 KNVQDFLAT
+1094 NVLQFLAT
-1103 MNNLPEETRNKI
+1103 MDTMPEETKQKI

-1120 DAGIDIDTLGASLA
+1120 DAGVDVEALGRAVAEQMRNKGVEITDGLAQGLGSKKADVQNTMQTTMDALKSVVGGTTVFSQAQSL
-1134 AQMQKHG
+1134 
-1141 VSLNNQFA
+1141 
-1149 SGLLTEKPSVDNAI
+1149 I
-1163 QVTLNAVTDS
+1163 
-1173 VNRAS
+1173 
-1178 LLSEGQRLMLTG
+1178 LTG
-1190 RDGIAAGKP
+1190 RDGINAGKGE
-1199 AVDTAMSAIMEG
+1199 VDGAMSNVMDNV
-1211 AKGKVQNTNMSPVG
+1211 KNKVHTTNLSPVG
-1225 REKSQQLG
+1225 QEKSQELAR
-1233 QGIKSGDGEVWNA
+1233 GIKERDGDVWNA
-1246 ASQTANHGKNGA
+1246 ASETANHGKNAAASIDFSGTGA
-1258 QSVSFNG
+1258 N
-1265 VGESMTIGMANGASS
+1265 MTHGLANGATSAS
-1280 QSGTLLNTM
+1280 WALENAMAGVVQRG
-1289 RSLASA
+1289 LAA
-1295 AWQAAKAALGIN
+1295 AKQAAGVA
-1307 SPSRVFKREIGY
+1307 SPARVFKREVGY
-1319 WIAPGI
+1319 WLPPGM
-1325 AEGVTSNAGTLYT
+1325 AEGVRGNAKVFYNSLT
-1338 SIKDT
+1338 DT
-1343 MLKGVQTAKNFN
+1343 MSHGVSLVQDFKFKD
-1355 FSEKLSNMVDF
+1355 KLSNSFDF
-1366 KTAGNYA
+1366 TTAGNYA

>member
-115 TKSILSNIG
+115 TKHLLSNIA
-124 SISGLAKLDKEL
+124 SVSGLAKLDKEL

-286 ELSKVNTNESRAEF
+286 ELSKLNTNESREEF
-300 IKLTGKIVESEK
+300 IKLTSKIAESER

-393 VGSKFATEF
+393 VASKFTKSFGEIE
-402 VNMEEAA
+402 VAA
-409 RKASKG
+409 KKASDG
-415 SVYSIRQVANGME
+415 SVYSIKQVASGME
-428 ELVKANWKASEA
+428 ELIKANWSQKDA
-440 QQGVLHVMNL
+440 QEQVINVMNL
-450 ARVEG
+450 AKVEG
-455 MNLAQ
+455 MELAQ
-460 ATEIVSDGMAAFGL
+460 ATEIVADGLASFGL
-474 TADKAADFTD
+474 KANETARFTD
-484 ALTMASIK
+484 VLTTASIK
-492 STTNISEMG
+492 STTDITKMG
-501 LAFKYAAP
+501 ETLKYVAP
-509 IAGTLKYSIQD
+509 IAGTLGYSIED
-520 VATGLALMANN
+520 TATAIAIMASN
-531 GIKGSVAG
+531 GIKASVAG

-556 KRALDGINFSM
+556 KAALDKVGFSM
-567 VDANGSTKKFLPV
+567 LDANGNTKPFLQV
-580 IQELREKTKNMTET
+580 ISELREKTNGMTKA
-594 QKQQFAAAVFGKTAM
+594 QKQQFAATVFGKTAM
-609 SGWLAILNASDD
+609 SGWLAILNASKGSIDD
-621 KVKELTDSINNSK
+621 VSNSIKNSTGATKE
-634 NATENM
+634 M
-640 ANQLNSGAGG
+640 ADQLNSGAGG
-650 AIEKFKASLSN
+650 AIEKFKAALSN
-661 AAYETGKTWTPA
+661 AAYETGKAWGPA
-673 IKAVAE
+673 LKSIAE
-679 GLTWLLKEFNEAG
+679 GATQLLKAFNESS

-706 AAAAPVTWTIGGL
+706 AAAAPLTWAIGSL

-727 NLLTGLRTAK
+727 NLLSTLRTAK

-763 KLFAGGALVL
+763 KLYAGAALLL
-773 GGALYYLRN
+773 GGGLLYLKN
-782 KFDPLIIAQKQA
+782 QFDPLVIAQRKA
-794 QESADKVGETF
+794 QESADKVGEAF

-835 FTENINKLAADTQSG
+835 FTENINKLAVDTKTG

-868 TRQEAQDIGA
+868 TRQEAQDIST

-904 SRNAAANKAISD
+904 ARNAAANKAISD

-930 GQIHEN
+930 GQIHEE

-942 QWYDNL
+942 QWYDTL

-955 PPELQLNMDKINE
+955 PPELQLNMDKINQ
-968 VYQNA
+968 VYQQA
-973 LVRDRENYNKSSQAA
+973 LARDRENYNQSSQAA
-988 IQAYSDRYKIENDF
+988 IQAYSERYQIENDF
-1002 IPKLADAKRGME
+1002 IPKLAEAKRGME
-1014 EVERQHQQ
+1014 EVERQHQE
-1022 RLKENREAAKFDVEL
+1022 RTKENHEHFRGDIEI
-1037 QHTLDEQEDKRYAEE
+1037 QHEMDSQEDKRYADE
-1052 KAWHYRDL
+1052 KAWHYQDL
-1060 ESKFDEHKIKQTGQW
+1060 ESKFDSHRIKHVGQW
-1075 LAAIQENI
+1075 LAAIQENV
-1083 QNGGELTASQA
+1083 QNGGSLTASQGN
-1094 KNVQDFLAT
+1094 NVLQFLAT
-1103 MNNLPEETRNKI
+1103 MDTMPEETRQKI

-1120 DAGIDIDTLGASLA
+1120 DAGVDVEALGKAVAEQMRGKGVEITDGLAQGLGSKKSEVESTMQTTMDALKSVVGGTTVFSQAQSL
-1134 AQMQKHG
+1134 
-1141 VSLNNQFA
+1141 
-1149 SGLLTEKPSVDNAI
+1149 I
-1163 QVTLNAVTDS
+1163 
-1173 VNRAS
+1173 
-1178 LLSEGQRLMLTG
+1178 LTG
-1190 RDGIAAGKP
+1190 RDGINAGKGE
-1199 AVDTAMSAIMEG
+1199 VDGAMSNVMDNV
-1211 AKGKVQNTNMSPVG
+1211 KNKVHTTNLSPVG
-1225 REKSQQLG
+1225 QEKSQELAR
-1233 QGIKSGDGEVWNA
+1233 GIKERDGDVWNA
-1246 ASQTANHGKNGA
+1246 AEQTANHGKNAAASVDFSGTGA
-1258 QSVSFNG
+1258 N
-1265 VGESMTIGMANGASS
+1265 MTHGLANGATSAS
-1280 QSGTLLNTM
+1280 WALENAMAGVVQRG
-1289 RSLASA
+1289 LAA
-1295 AWQAAKAALGIN
+1295 AKQAAGVA
-1307 SPSRVFKREIGY
+1307 SPARVFKREVGY
-1319 WIAPGI
+1319 WLPPGM
-1325 AEGVTSNAGTLYT
+1325 AEGVRGNAKVFYNSLT
-1338 SIKDT
+1338 DT
-1343 MLKGVQTAKNFN
+1343 MSHGVSLVQDFKFKD
-1355 FSEKLSNMVDF
+1355 KLSNSFDF
-1366 KTAGNYA
+1366 TTAGNYA

>member
-58 QQELNRVVAQNYKLI
+58 QQELNRVVAQNHKLI
-73 GNLKKQIEKHVELGE
+73 GNLKKQIEKHVEWGD
-88 TREVKKLTTQLE
+88 TRGAKKLTTDLE
-100 ILRSTNETFK
+100 ILRSVNEGFK

-115 TKSILSNIG
+115 TKHLLNNIA
-124 SISGLAKLDKEL
+124 SVSGLAKLDKEL
-136 QSSRSNVERLNKAL
+136 QSSRNNVERLNKAL

-163 FLELQSQE
+163 FLELQAQE
-171 DSLLKKTHILTQDLK
+171 DALVKKTHILIQDLK
-186 KIDFKVN
+186 RIDFKVN
-193 PQGYL
+193 PQGYRD
-198 ELKSKLEQA
+198 LKSKLEQA
-207 KADATQVRLELD
+207 KAEATQVRLELD
-219 KLGGAKFNPVIA
+219 KLGGTKFNPVIA

-393 VGSKFATEF
+393 VASKFTKSFGEIE
-402 VNMEEAA
+402 VAA
-409 RKASKG
+409 KKASDG
-415 SVYSIRQVANGME
+415 SVYSIKQVASGME
-428 ELVKANWKASEA
+428 ELIKANWSQKDA
-440 QQGVLHVMNL
+440 QEQVINVMNL
-450 ARVEG
+450 AKVEG
-455 MNLAQ
+455 MELAQ
-460 ATEIVSDGMAAFGL
+460 ATEIVADGLASFGL
-474 TADKAADFTD
+474 KANETARFTD
-484 ALTMASIK
+484 VLTTASIK
-492 STTNISEMG
+492 STTDITKMG
-501 LAFKYAAP
+501 ETLKYVAP
-509 IAGTLKYSIQD
+509 IAGTLGYSIED
-520 VATGLALMANN
+520 TATAIAIMASN
-531 GIKGSVAG
+531 GIKASVAG

-556 KRALDGINFSM
+556 KAALDKVGFSM
-567 VDANGSTKKFLPV
+567 LDANGNTKPFLQV
-580 IQELREKTKNMTET
+580 ISELREKTNGMTKA
-594 QKQQFAAAVFGKTAM
+594 QKQQFAATVFGKTAM
-609 SGWLAILNASDD
+609 SGWLAILNAS
-621 KVKELTDSINNSK
+621 KDSIDDVSNSIK
-634 NATENM
+634 NSTGATKEM
-640 ANQLNSGAGG
+640 ADQLNSGAGG

-661 AAYETGKTWTPA
+661 AAYETGKVWGPA
-673 IKAVAE
+673 LKSIAE
-679 GLTWLLKEFNEAG
+679 GATQLLKAFNESS

-706 AAAAPVTWTIGGL
+706 AAAAPVTWAIGGL

-782 KFDPLIIAQKQA
+782 NFDPLIIAQRQA
-794 QESADKVGETF
+794 KESADKVGETF
-805 NKVGQAAKDFGDKIK
+805 SKVGQAAKDFGDKIK

-916 SAYETQFASHISKI
+916 SAYETQFASHISKL
-930 GQIHEN
+930 GQIHEQ

-988 IQAYSDRYKIENDF
+988 IQAYSDRYKIESDF
-1002 IPKLADAKRGME
+1002 IPKLTEAKRGME

-1075 LAAIQENI
+1075 LAAIQQNI
-1083 QNGGELTASQA
+1083 QNGQELTASQA
-1094 KNVQDFLAT
+1094 KNVQEFLAT

-1190 RDGIAAGKP
+1190 RDGIASGKP

-1211 AKGKVQNTNMSPVG
+1211 VKGKVQNTNMSPVG

-1246 ASQTANHGKNGA
+1246 AQQTANHGKNGA
-1258 QSVSFNG
+1258 GTVSFTD
-1265 VGESMTIGMANGASS
+1265 VGGAMTEGMASGARSRI
-1280 QSGTLLNTM
+1280 GTLLSTM
-1289 RSLASA
+1289 EGIARA
-1295 AWQAAKAALGIN
+1295 AWQAAKRALGVN

-1325 AEGVTSNAGTLYT
+1325 AEGVVSNAGTLYT

>member
-88 TREVKKLTTQLE
+88 TREVKKLTNQLE

-115 TKSILSNIG
+115 TKHLLSNIA
-124 SISGLAKLDKEL
+124 SVSGLAKLDKEL

-207 KADATQVRLELD
+207 KAEATQVRLELD
-219 KLGGAKFNPVIA
+219 KLGGTKFNPVIA

-300 IKLTGKIVESEK
+300 IKLTGKIAESEK

-393 VGSKFATEF
+393 VTSKFNESF
-402 VNMEEAA
+402 VDMERVA
-409 RKASKG
+409 REKSKG
-415 SVYSIRQVANGME
+415 TVYSIREVAGGME
-428 ELVKANWKASEA
+428 ELVKANWEASEA
-440 QQGVLHVMNL
+440 QKGVIHVMNL

-474 TADKAADFTD
+474 KAKDTETFTD

-492 STTNISEMG
+492 STTNITEMG

-634 NATENM
+634 HATENM

-706 AAAAPVTWTIGGL
+706 AAAAPVTWAIGGL

-782 KFDPLIIAQKQA
+782 NFDPLIIAQRQA
-794 QESADKVGETF
+794 KESADKVGETF
-805 NKVGQAAKDFGDKIK
+805 SKVGQAAKDFGDKIK

-916 SAYETQFASHISKI
+916 SAYETQFASHISKL
-930 GQIHEN
+930 GQIHEQ

-1075 LAAIQENI
+1075 LAAIQQNI
-1083 QNGGELTASQA
+1083 QNGQELTASQA

-1163 QVTLNAVTDS
+1163 KVTLNAVTDS

-1246 ASQTANHGKNGA
+1246 AQQTANHGKNGA
-1258 QSVSFNG
+1258 GTVSFTD
-1265 VGESMTIGMANGASS
+1265 VGGAMTEGMASGARSRI
-1280 QSGTLLNTM
+1280 GTLLSTM
-1289 RSLASA
+1289 EGIARA
-1295 AWQAAKAALGIN
+1295 AWQAAKSALGVN

>member
-16 ISQLKTAFNKVNA
+16 ISQLKSAFNKVNA

-115 TKSILSNIG
+115 TKHLLSNIAN
-124 SISGLAKLDKEL
+124 ISGLAKLDKEL

-207 KADATQVRLELD
+207 KAEATQVRLELD
-219 KLGGAKFNPVIA
+219 KLGGTKFNPVIA

-286 ELSKVNTNESRAEF
+286 ELSKLNTNESREEF
-300 IKLTGKIVESEK
+300 IKLTSKIAESER

-339 GSSLDSNAQKV
+339 GSSLDSNAQKI

-393 VGSKFATEF
+393 VTSKFNESF
-402 VNMEEAA
+402 VDMERVA
-409 RKASKG
+409 REKSKG
-415 SVYSIRQVANGME
+415 TVYSMREVAGGME
-428 ELVKANWKASEA
+428 ELVKANWKAKEA
-440 QQGVLHVMNL
+440 EEGVIHVMNL

-455 MNLAQ
+455 MDLAQ
-460 ATEIVSDGMAAFGL
+460 ATEIVSDGMAAFKL
-474 TADKAADFTD
+474 EAKDTATFTD

-509 IAGTLKYSIQD
+509 IAGTLNYSIQD
-520 VATGLALMANN
+520 IATGLALMANN
-531 GIKGSVAG
+531 GIKGSIAG

-556 KRALDGINFSM
+556 KRALDGIGFSM
-567 VDANGSTKKFLPV
+567 VDANGKTKKFLPV

-609 SGWLAILNASDD
+609 SGWLAILNATDG

-634 NATENM
+634 DATKNM
-640 ANQLNSGAGG
+640 ADQLNSGVGG

-661 AAYETGKTWTPA
+661 AAYETGKAWAPA
-673 IKAVAE
+673 IKSLAE
-679 GLTWLLKEFNEAG
+679 GATEALKWFNNLG

-706 AAAAPVTWTIGGL
+706 AAAAPLTWAIGGL

-751 VARTF
+751 LARTF

-855 SILNQAT
+855 SILDQAT

-878 NYNQLVTSLNQR
+878 NYNQLVSSLNQR

-904 SRNAAANKAISD
+904 ARNAAANKAISD

-1134 AQMQKHG
+1134 SQMQKHG

-1149 SGLLTEKPSVDNAI
+1149 SGLLSEKPSVDNAI

-1233 QGIKSGDGEVWNA
+1233 QGIKSADGEVWNA

-1325 AEGVTSNAGTLYT
+1325 AEGVTSNADTLYT

-1343 MLKGVQTAKNFN
+1343 MLQGVETAKNFN

>member
-73 GNLKKQIEKHVELGE
+73 GNLKKQIEKHVEWGD
-88 TREVKKLTTQLE
+88 TRGAKKLTTDLE
-100 ILRSTNETFK
+100 ILRSVNEGFK
-110 ASLKE
+110 ASLRE
-115 TKSILSNIG
+115 TKHLLSNIA
-124 SISGLAKLDKEL
+124 SVSGLAKLDKEL

-219 KLGGAKFNPVIA
+219 KLGGTKFNPVIA

-300 IKLTGKIVESEK
+300 IKLTSKIAESEK

-393 VGSKFATEF
+393 VTSKFNESFAD
-402 VNMEEAA
+402 MERVA
-409 RKASKG
+409 REKSKG
-415 SVYSIRQVANGME
+415 TVYSIREVAGGME
-428 ELVKANWKASEA
+428 ELVKANWEASEA
-440 QQGVLHVMNL
+440 QKGVIHVMNL

-474 TADKAADFTD
+474 KAKDTETFTD

-492 STTNISEMG
+492 STTNITEMG

-634 NATENM
+634 HATENM

-706 AAAAPVTWTIGGL
+706 AAAAPVTWAIGGL

-751 VARTF
+751 LARTF

-855 SILNQAT
+855 SILDQAT

-868 TRQEAQDIGA
+868 TRQEAQDISA
-878 NYNQLVTSLNQR
+878 NYNQLVSSLNQR

-904 SRNAAANKAISD
+904 ARNAAANKAISD

-1149 SGLLTEKPSVDNAI
+1149 SGLLSEKPSVDNAI

-1190 RDGIAAGKP
+1190 RDGIASGKP

-1233 QGIKSGDGEVWNA
+1233 QGIKSADGEVWNA

-1280 QSGTLLNTM
+1280 QSGTLLSTM

>member
-58 QQELNRVVAQNYKLI
+58 QQELNRVVAQNHKLI
-73 GNLKKQIEKHVELGE
+73 GNLKKQIEKHVEWGD
-88 TREVKKLTTQLE
+88 TRGAKKLTTDLE
-100 ILRSTNETFK
+100 ILRSVNEGFK

-115 TKSILSNIG
+115 TKHLLNNIA
-124 SISGLAKLDKEL
+124 SVSGLAKLDKEL

-207 KADATQVRLELD
+207 KVEATQVRLELD

-267 EEARTQLDKTR
+267 EETRTQLDKTR

-286 ELSKVNTNESRAEF
+286 ELSKVNTNESRGEF
-300 IKLTGKIVESEK
+300 IKLTGKIAESEK

-393 VGSKFATEF
+393 VASKFTKSFGEIE
-402 VNMEEAA
+402 VAA
-409 RKASKG
+409 KKASDG
-415 SVYSIRQVANGME
+415 SVYSIKQVASGME
-428 ELVKANWKASEA
+428 ELIKANWNQKDA
-440 QQGVLHVMNL
+440 QEQVINVMNL
-450 ARVEG
+450 AKVEG
-455 MNLAQ
+455 MELAQ
-460 ATEIVSDGMAAFGL
+460 ATEIVADGLASFGL
-474 TADKAADFTD
+474 KANETARFTD
-484 ALTMASIK
+484 VLTTASIK
-492 STTNISEMG
+492 STTDITKMG
-501 LAFKYAAP
+501 ETLKYVAP
-509 IAGTLKYSIQD
+509 IAGTLGYSIED
-520 VATGLALMANN
+520 TATAIAIMASN
-531 GIKGSVAG
+531 GIKASVAG

-556 KRALDGINFSM
+556 KAALQKVGFSM
-567 VDANGSTKKFLPV
+567 LDANGNTKPFLQV
-580 IQELREKTKNMTET
+580 ISELREKTNGMTKA
-594 QKQQFAAAVFGKTAM
+594 QKQQFAATVFGKTAM
-609 SGWLAILNASDD
+609 SGWLAILNAS
-621 KVKELTDSINNSK
+621 KDSIDDVSNSIK
-634 NATENM
+634 NSAGATKEM
-640 ANQLNSGAGG
+640 ADQLNSGAGG
-650 AIEKFKASLSN
+650 AIEKFKAALSN
-661 AAYETGKTWTPA
+661 AAYETGKAWGPA
-673 IKAVAE
+673 LKSIAE
-679 GLTWLLKEFNEAG
+679 GATQLLKAFNESS

-706 AAAAPVTWTIGGL
+706 AAAAPVTWAIGGL

-727 NLLTGLRTAK
+727 NLLSTLRTAK
-737 TVAEMGEVASKGGL
+737 TVTEMGQVASKTGLLARAFAVVPPHMKLIAGAALVVGGGL
-751 VARTF
+751 
-756 AAIPPQM
+756 
-763 KLFAGGALVL
+763 
-773 GGALYYLRN
+773 LYLKN
-782 KFDPLIIAQKQA
+782 KYDPLLIAQRNA
-794 QESADKVGETF
+794 TESANRVGDAFKKVGD
-805 NKVGQAAKDFGDKIK
+805 AAKNFGDKIR
-820 QSSDVFET
+820 QSSDVFENV
-828 TFGTNNK
+828 FGTSNK
-835 FTENINKLAADTQSG
+835 FTQNINNLATETQAG

-855 SILNQAT
+855 NILSNAANA
-862 SENREI
+862 NREI
-868 TRQEAQDIGA
+868 TKQESQEIGA
-878 NYNQLVTSLNQR
+878 NYNELVNSLNKR
-890 VQAESQGYSQVVQI
+890 VAAENQGYNQVVQI
-904 SRNAAANKAISD
+904 ARNAAANKGITDA
-916 SAYETQFASHISKI
+916 AYETQFASHISKI
-930 GQIHEN
+930 GEIHEQ
-936 SKQNTQ
+936 SKQSTQ
-942 QWYDNL
+942 KWYDDL

-968 VYQNA
+968 VYQQA
-973 LVRDRENYNKSSQAA
+973 LVRDRQNYSQSTQAA
-988 IQAYSDRYKIENDF
+988 IQAYSERYQIENGF
-1002 IPKLADAKRGME
+1002 ISDLRTAKTGME
-1014 EVERQHQQ
+1014 EVEKQHQQ
-1022 RLKENREAAKFDVEL
+1022 RMKENREIARGDIQL
-1037 QHTLDEQEDKRYAEE
+1037 QRTMDAQEDKRYAEE

-1060 ESKFDEHKIKQTGQW
+1060 ESKFDEHKIKHVGQW
-1075 LAAIQENI
+1075 LAAIQDNI
-1083 QNGGELTASQA
+1083 QKGGELTASQA
-1094 KNVQDFLAT
+1094 SNVQAFLAT
-1103 MNNLPEETRNKI
+1103 MNTLPEETRNKI

-1120 DAGIDIDTLGASLA
+1120 DAGIDIDTLGTSLA
-1134 AQMQKHG
+1134 SQMQRQG

-1149 SGLLTEKPSVDNAI
+1149 GGLLSEKPSVDNAI
-1163 QVTLNAVTDS
+1163 KVTLNSVTDS

-1178 LLSEGQRLMLTG
+1178 LLSQGQKLMLTG

-1199 AVDTAMSAIMEG
+1199 AVDTAMNAIMEG
-1211 AKGKVQNTNMSPVG
+1211 AKSKVQNTNMSPVG

-1233 QGIKSGDGEVWNA
+1233 QGIKSADGEVWNA

-1258 QSVSFNG
+1258 GSVSFTG
-1265 VGESMTIGMANGASS
+1265 VGASMTIGMANGASS
-1280 QSGTLLNTM
+1280 QSGTLMSTM
-1289 RSLASA
+1289 QSLASA
-1295 AWQAAKAALGIN
+1295 AWYAAKAALGIN

-1343 MLKGVQTAKNFN
+1343 MLKGVETAKNFN

>member
-115 TKSILSNIG
+115 TKHLLSNIA
-124 SISGLAKLDKEL
+124 SVSGLAKLDKEL

-393 VGSKFATEF
+393 VASKFTKSFGEIE
-402 VNMEEAA
+402 VAA
-409 RKASKG
+409 KKASDG
-415 SVYSIRQVANGME
+415 SVYSIKQVASGME
-428 ELVKANWKASEA
+428 ELIKANWSQKDA
-440 QQGVLHVMNL
+440 QEQVINVMNL
-450 ARVEG
+450 AKVEG
-455 MNLAQ
+455 MELAQ
-460 ATEIVSDGMAAFGL
+460 ATEIVADGLASFGL
-474 TADKAADFTD
+474 KANETARFTD
-484 ALTMASIK
+484 VLTTASIK
-492 STTNISEMG
+492 STTDITKMG
-501 LAFKYAAP
+501 ETLKYVAP
-509 IAGTLKYSIQD
+509 IAGTLGYSIED
-520 VATGLALMANN
+520 TATAIAIMASN
-531 GIKGSVAG
+531 GIKASVAG

-556 KRALDGINFSM
+556 KAALDKVGFSM
-567 VDANGSTKKFLPV
+567 LDANGNTKPFLQV
-580 IQELREKTKNMTET
+580 ISELREKTNGMTKA
-594 QKQQFAAAVFGKTAM
+594 QKQQFAATVFGKTAM
-609 SGWLAILNASDD
+609 SGWLAILNAS
-621 KVKELTDSINNSK
+621 KDSIDDVSNSIK
-634 NATENM
+634 NSTGATKEM
-640 ANQLNSGAGG
+640 ADQLNSGAGG

-661 AAYETGKTWTPA
+661 AAYETGKVWGPA
-673 IKAVAE
+673 LKSIAE
-679 GLTWLLKEFNEAG
+679 GATQLLKAFNESS

-706 AAAAPVTWTIGGL
+706 AAAAPVTWAIGGL

-737 TVAEMGEVASKGGL
+737 TVAEMGEVASKGSL

-782 KFDPLIIAQKQA
+782 KFDPLIIAQKEA

-868 TRQEAQDIGA
+868 TRQEAQDISA
-878 NYNQLVTSLNQR
+878 NYNQLVSSLNQR

-988 IQAYSDRYKIENDF
+988 IQAYSDRYKIESDF
-1002 IPKLADAKRGME
+1002 IPKLTEAKRGME

-1075 LAAIQENI
+1075 LAAIQQNI
-1083 QNGGELTASQA
+1083 QNGQELTASQA
-1094 KNVQDFLAT
+1094 KNVQEFLAT

-1211 AKGKVQNTNMSPVG
+1211 VKGKVQNTNMSPVG

-1246 ASQTANHGKNGA
+1246 AQQTANHGKNGA
-1258 QSVSFNG
+1258 GTVSFTD
-1265 VGESMTIGMANGASS
+1265 VGGAMTEGMASGARSRI
-1280 QSGTLLNTM
+1280 GTLLSTM
-1289 RSLASA
+1289 EGIARA
-1295 AWQAAKAALGIN
+1295 AWQAAKRALGVN

-1325 AEGVTSNAGTLYT
+1325 AEGVVSNAGTLYT

>member
-115 TKSILSNIG
+115 TKHLLSNIA
-124 SISGLAKLDKEL
+124 SVSGLAKLDKEL

-219 KLGGAKFNPVIA
+219 KLGGTKFNPVIA

-300 IKLTGKIVESEK
+300 IKLTGKIAESEK

-339 GSSLDSNAQKV
+339 GSSLDSNAQKI

-365 TYGAKKV
+365 TYGAKKI

-393 VGSKFATEF
+393 VTSKFNESF
-402 VNMEEAA
+402 VDMERVA
-409 RKASKG
+409 REKSKG
-415 SVYSIRQVANGME
+415 TVYSMREVAGGME
-428 ELVKANWKASEA
+428 ELVKANWKAKEA
-440 QQGVLHVMNL
+440 EEGVIHVMNL

-455 MNLAQ
+455 MDLAQ
-460 ATEIVSDGMAAFGL
+460 ATEIVSDGMAAFKL
-474 TADKAADFTD
+474 EAKDTATFTD

-509 IAGTLKYSIQD
+509 IAGTLNYSIQD
-520 VATGLALMANN
+520 IATGLALMANN
-531 GIKGSVAG
+531 GIKGSIAG

-556 KRALDGINFSM
+556 KRALDGIGFSM
-567 VDANGSTKKFLPV
+567 VDANGKTKKFLPV

-609 SGWLAILNASDD
+609 SGWLAILNATDG

-634 NATENM
+634 DATKNM
-640 ANQLNSGAGG
+640 ADQLNSGVGG

-661 AAYETGKTWTPA
+661 AAYETGKAWAPA
-673 IKAVAE
+673 IKSLAE
-679 GLTWLLKEFNEAG
+679 GATEALKWFNNLG

-706 AAAAPVTWTIGGL
+706 AAAAPLTWAIGGL

-868 TRQEAQDIGA
+868 TRQEAQDISA
-878 NYNQLVTSLNQR
+878 NYNQLVSSLNQR

-904 SRNAAANKAISD
+904 ARNAAANKAISD

-1022 RLKENREAAKFDVEL
+1022 RLKENREAAKFDVGL

-1083 QNGGELTASQA
+1083 QNGGELTNSQA

-1120 DAGIDIDTLGASLA
+1120 DAGIDIDVLGASLA

-1163 QVTLNAVTDS
+1163 KVTLNAVTDS

-1211 AKGKVQNTNMSPVG
+1211 VKGKVQNTNMSPVG

-1233 QGIKSGDGEVWNA
+1233 QGIKSADGEVWNA

>member
-88 TREVKKLTTQLE
+88 TREAKKLTTQLE

-115 TKSILSNIG
+115 TKHLLSNIA
-124 SISGLAKLDKEL
+124 SVSGLAKLDKEL

-207 KADATQVRLELD
+207 KAEATQVRLELD

-286 ELSKVNTNESRAEF
+286 ELSKLNTNESREEF
-300 IKLTGKIVESEK
+300 IKLTSKIAESER

-339 GSSLDSNAQKV
+339 GSSLDSNAQKI

-428 ELVKANWKASEA
+428 ELIKANWKAGEA
-440 QQGVLHVMNL
+440 QKEVTHVMDL

-455 MNLAQ
+455 IELAQ
-460 ATEIVSDGMAAFGL
+460 ATEIVSDGLAAFKL
-474 TADKAADFTD
+474 EAKDTATFTD
-484 ALTMASIK
+484 VLTMASIK

-509 IAGTLKYSIQD
+509 IAGTLNYSIQD
-520 VATGLALMANN
+520 IATGLALMANN
-531 GIKGSVAG
+531 GIKGSIAG

-556 KRALDGINFSM
+556 KRALDGIGFSM
-567 VDANGSTKKFLPV
+567 VDANGKTKKFLPV

-609 SGWLAILNASDD
+609 SGWLAILNATDG

-634 NATENM
+634 DATKNM
-640 ANQLNSGAGG
+640 ADQLNSGVGG

-661 AAYETGKTWTPA
+661 AAYETGKAWAPT
-673 IKAVAE
+673 IKALAE
-679 GLTWLLKEFNEAG
+679 GATEALKWFNNLG

-706 AAAAPVTWTIGGL
+706 AAAAPLTWAIGGL

-855 SILNQAT
+855 SILDQAT

-868 TRQEAQDIGA
+868 TRQEAQDISA
-878 NYNQLVTSLNQR
+878 NYNQLVSSLNQR

-904 SRNAAANKAISD
+904 ARNAAANKAISD

-1094 KNVQDFLAT
+1094 KNVQNFLAT

-1149 SGLLTEKPSVDNAI
+1149 SGLLTEKPSVDSAI
-1163 QVTLNAVTDS
+1163 KVTLNSVTDS

-1246 ASQTANHGKNGA
+1246 AQQTANHGKNAAG
-1258 QSVSFNG
+1258 SVSFNDIG
-1265 VGESMTIGMANGASS
+1265 ASMTIGMANGANS
-1280 QSGTLLNTM
+1280 QSGTLFSTM

-1325 AEGVTSNAGTLYT
+1325 AEGVISNAGTLYT

-1343 MLKGVQTAKNFN
+1343 MLKGVETAKNFN

>member
-16 ISQLKTAFNKVNA
+16 ISQLKTAFNKMNA

-44 LKFDPHNVALLTQK
+44 LRFDPHNVALLTQK
-58 QQELNRVVAQNYKLI
+58 QHELNRVVAQNYKLI
-73 GNLKKQIEKHVELGE
+73 GNLKKQIEKHVEWGD
-88 TREVKKLTTQLE
+88 TRGAKKLTTDLE
-100 ILRSTNETFK
+100 ILRSVNEGFK
-110 ASLKE
+110 ASLRE

-300 IKLTGKIVESEK
+300 IKLTSKIAESEK

-393 VGSKFATEF
+393 VGSKFVTEF
-402 VNMEEAA
+402 ANMEEAA
-409 RKASKG
+409 KKASKG
-415 SVYSIRQVANGME
+415 SVYSIREVAGGME
-428 ELVKANWKASEA
+428 ELIKANWKAGDA
-440 QQGVLHVMNL
+440 QREVINVMNL

-474 TADKAADFTD
+474 TADKTADFTD

-509 IAGTLKYSIQD
+509 IAGTLNYSIQD

-634 NATENM
+634 DATKNM
-640 ANQLNSGAGG
+640 ADQLNGGVGG

-661 AAYETGKTWTPA
+661 ATYETGKAWGPA
-673 IKAVAE
+673 IKSVAE
-679 GLTWLLKEFNEAG
+679 GATWLLKEFNNLG

-706 AAAAPVTWTIGGL
+706 AAAAPLTWAIGGL
-719 ISPFIKFK
+719 ISPFVKFK

-751 VARTF
+751 LARAF
-756 AAIPPQM
+756 AVIPPQM

-794 QESADKVGETF
+794 QESADKVGEAF
-805 NKVGQAAKDFGDKIK
+805 NKVGQAAKDFGEKIK

-855 SILNQAT
+855 SILDQAT

-868 TRQEAQDIGA
+868 TRQEAQDISA
-878 NYNQLVTSLNQR
+878 NYNQLVSSLNQR
-890 VQAESQGYSQVVQI
+890 VQAESKGYNEVVNI
-904 SRNAAANKAISD
+904 ARNAATNKSISD
-916 SAYETQFASHISKI
+916 AAYETQFASHISKI

-948 VAINSQL
+948 VAINSKL

-1060 ESKFDEHKIKQTGQW
+1060 EGKFDEHKIKQTGQW

-1094 KNVQDFLAT
+1094 RNVQDFLAT

-1149 SGLLTEKPSVDNAI
+1149 SGLLSEKPSVDNAI

-1190 RDGIAAGKP
+1190 RDGISAGKP

-1211 AKGKVQNTNMSPVG
+1211 AKGKVQNTDMSPVG

-1233 QGIKSGDGEVWNA
+1233 QGIKSADGEVWNA

-1280 QSGTLLNTM
+1280 QSGTLLSTM

-1325 AEGVTSNAGTLYT
+1325 AEGVTSNADTLYT

-1343 MLKGVQTAKNFN
+1343 MLQGVETAKNFN

>member
-115 TKSILSNIG
+115 TKHLLSNIA
-124 SISGLAKLDKEL
+124 SVSGLAKLDKEL

-207 KADATQVRLELD
+207 KAEATQVRLELD
-219 KLGGAKFNPVIA
+219 KLGGTKFNPVIA

-300 IKLTGKIVESEK
+300 IKLTGKIAESEK

-393 VGSKFATEF
+393 VTSKFNESF
-402 VNMEEAA
+402 VDMERVA
-409 RKASKG
+409 REKSKG
-415 SVYSIRQVANGME
+415 TVYSIREVAGGME
-428 ELVKANWKASEA
+428 ELVKANWEASEA
-440 QQGVLHVMNL
+440 QKGVIHVMNL

-474 TADKAADFTD
+474 KAKDTETFTD

-492 STTNISEMG
+492 STTNITEMG

-634 NATENM
+634 HATENM

-706 AAAAPVTWTIGGL
+706 AAAAPVTWAIGGL

-782 KFDPLIIAQKQA
+782 KFDPLIIAQRQA
-794 QESADKVGETF
+794 KESADKVGETF

-916 SAYETQFASHISKI
+916 SAYETQFASHISKL
-930 GQIHEN
+930 GQIHEQ

-988 IQAYSDRYKIENDF
+988 IQAYSDRYKIESDF
-1002 IPKLADAKRGME
+1002 IPKLTEAKRGME

-1022 RLKENREAAKFDVEL
+1022 RLKENREAAKFDIEL

-1075 LAAIQENI
+1075 LAAIQQNI
-1083 QNGGELTASQA
+1083 QNGQELTASQA

-1163 QVTLNAVTDS
+1163 KVTLNAVTDS

-1246 ASQTANHGKNGA
+1246 AQQTANHGKNGA
-1258 QSVSFNG
+1258 GTVSFTD
-1265 VGESMTIGMANGASS
+1265 VGGAMTEGMASGARSRI
-1280 QSGTLLNTM
+1280 GTLLSTM
-1289 RSLASA
+1289 EGIARA
-1295 AWQAAKAALGIN
+1295 AWQAAKSALGVN

>member
-1 MALEERGRRITLKAD
+1 MALEEKGTRITLKAD

-58 QQELNRVVAQNYKLI
+58 QQELNRVVAQNHKLI
-73 GNLKKQIEKHVELGE
+73 GNLKKQIEKHVEWGD
-88 TREVKKLTTQLE
+88 TRGAKKLTTDLE
-100 ILRSTNETFK
+100 ILRSVNEGFK

-115 TKSILSNIG
+115 TKHLLNNIA
-124 SISGLAKLDKEL
+124 SVSGLAKLDKEL

-219 KLGGAKFNPVIA
+219 KLGGTKFNPVIA

-267 EEARTQLDKTR
+267 EETRTQLDKTR
-278 EKIKLLKS
+278 EKIKLLKN

-300 IKLTGKIVESEK
+300 IKLTGKIAESEK

-339 GSSLDSNAQKV
+339 GSSLDSNAQKI

-393 VGSKFATEF
+393 VTSKFNESFAD
-402 VNMEEAA
+402 MERVA
-409 RKASKG
+409 REKSKG
-415 SVYSIRQVANGME
+415 TVYSIREVAGGME
-428 ELVKANWKASEA
+428 ELVKANWEASEA
-440 QQGVLHVMNL
+440 QKGVIHVMNL

-474 TADKAADFTD
+474 KAKDTETFTD

-492 STTNISEMG
+492 STTNITEMG

-634 NATENM
+634 HATENM

-661 AAYETGKTWTPA
+661 AAYETGKAWTPA

-706 AAAAPVTWTIGGL
+706 AAAAPLTWAIGGL

-727 NLLTGLRTAK
+727 NLLSTLRTAK

-751 VARTF
+751 LARTF

-855 SILNQAT
+855 SILDQAT

-868 TRQEAQDIGA
+868 TRQEAQDISA
-878 NYNQLVTSLNQR
+878 NYNQLVSSLNQR

-904 SRNAAANKAISD
+904 ARNAAANKAISD

-1134 AQMQKHG
+1134 SQMQKHG

-1149 SGLLTEKPSVDNAI
+1149 SGLLSEKPSVDNAI
-1163 QVTLNAVTDS
+1163 KVTLNAVTDS

-1190 RDGIAAGKP
+1190 RDGISSGKP

-1211 AKGKVQNTNMSPVG
+1211 AKGKVQSTNMSPVG

-1246 ASQTANHGKNGA
+1246 AQQTANHGKNGA
-1258 QSVSFNG
+1258 GTVSFTD
-1265 VGESMTIGMANGASS
+1265 VGGAMTEGMASGARSRIN
-1280 QSGTLLNTM
+1280 TLLSTM
-1289 RSLASA
+1289 EGIARA
-1295 AWQAAKAALGIN
+1295 AWQAAKSALGVN
-1307 SPSRVFKREIGY
+1307 SPSRVFKREVGY

-1343 MLKGVQTAKNFN
+1343 MLKGVETAKNFN

>member
-16 ISQLKTAFNKVNA
+16 ISQLKSAFNKVNA

-115 TKSILSNIG
+115 TKTLLNNIA
-124 SISGLAKLDKEL
+124 SVSGLAKLDKEL

-163 FLELQSQE
+163 FLELQAQE
-171 DSLLKKTHILTQDLK
+171 DALLKKTQILTQDLK

-198 ELKSKLEQA
+198 ELKSKLEQVKAEA
-207 KADATQVRLELD
+207 KQVGLELD

-231 QLEKLDN
+231 QIEKLDN

-247 KLLKQALDIKPTSLT
+247 KLLRQALDFKATNLT
-262 KSMHL
+262 KTLHL

-286 ELSKVNTNESRAEF
+286 ELSKLNTNESREEF
-300 IKLTGKIVESEK
+300 IKLTSKIAESER

-339 GSSLDSNAQKV
+339 GSSLDSNAQKI

-393 VGSKFATEF
+393 VASKFTKSFGEIE
-402 VNMEEAA
+402 VAA
-409 RKASKG
+409 KKASDG
-415 SVYSIRQVANGME
+415 SVYSIKQVASGME
-428 ELVKANWKASEA
+428 ELIKANWNQKDA
-440 QQGVLHVMNL
+440 QEQVINVMNL
-450 ARVEG
+450 AKVEG
-455 MNLAQ
+455 MELAQ
-460 ATEIVSDGMAAFGL
+460 ATEIVADGLASFGL
-474 TADKAADFTD
+474 KANETARFTD
-484 ALTMASIK
+484 VLTTASIK
-492 STTNISEMG
+492 STTDITKMG
-501 LAFKYAAP
+501 ETLKYVAP
-509 IAGTLKYSIQD
+509 IAGTLGYSIED
-520 VATGLALMANN
+520 TATAIAIMASN
-531 GIKGSVAG
+531 GIKASVAG

-556 KRALDGINFSM
+556 KAALDKVGFSM
-567 VDANGSTKKFLPV
+567 LDANGNTKPFLQV
-580 IQELREKTKNMTET
+580 ISELREKTNGMTKA
-594 QKQQFAAAVFGKTAM
+594 QKQQFAATVFGKTAM
-609 SGWLAILNASDD
+609 SGWLAILNASKESIDD
-621 KVKELTDSINNSK
+621 VSNSIKNSTGATKE
-634 NATENM
+634 M
-640 ANQLNSGAGG
+640 ADQLNSGAGG
-650 AIEKFKASLSN
+650 AIEKFKAALSN
-661 AAYETGKTWTPA
+661 AAYETGKAWGPA
-673 IKAVAE
+673 LKSIADGATE
-679 GLTWLLKEFNEAG
+679 LLKAFNNSS

-706 AAAAPVTWTIGGL
+706 AAAAPLTWAIGNL
-719 ISPFIKFK
+719 ISPFIKLK
-727 NLLTGLRTAK
+727 NLFSTFRTAK
-737 TVAEMGEVASKGGL
+737 TAVEMGEVASKTGLLGRVFAAVPPHIKLFVGATALLGGGL
-751 VARTF
+751 
-756 AAIPPQM
+756 
-763 KLFAGGALVL
+763 
-773 GGALYYLRN
+773 LYLKN
-782 KFDPLIIAQKQA
+782 KYDPLMVAHRNA
-794 QESADKVGETF
+794 LESADKVGEAF
-805 NKVGQAAKDFGDKIK
+805 KRVGESAKDFGDKIK
-820 QSSDVFET
+820 QSNDVFES
-828 TFGTNNK
+828 TFGSNNK
-835 FTENINKLAADTQSG
+835 FVENINKLATETQAG
-850 FDKIR
+850 FDKIK
-855 SILNQAT
+855 SILDNAASQ
-862 SENREI
+862 NREV
-868 TRQEAQDIGA
+868 TKQEADDIA
-878 NYNQLVTSLNQR
+878 SNYNQLVNSLNQR
-890 VQAESQGYSQVVQI
+890 VQAEARGYDEI
-904 SRNAAANKAISD
+904 IKITKNAASNRSINDA
-916 SAYETQFASHISKI
+916 AYETQFASHIKKI
-930 GQIHEN
+930 GEIHES
-936 SKQNTQ
+936 SKENTQ

-948 VAINSQL
+948 VAINSKL

-968 VYQNA
+968 VYQQA

-988 IQAYSDRYKIENDF
+988 IQAYEERYKIESDF
-1002 IPKLADAKRGME
+1002 IPKLTEAKRGME
-1014 EVERQHQQ
+1014 EVEKQHQQ
-1022 RLKENREAAKFDVEL
+1022 RLKENREIARGDVQL
-1037 QHTLDEQEDKRYAEE
+1037 QRTLDEQEDKRYAEE

-1060 ESKFDEHKIKQTGQW
+1060 EGKFDEHRIKQTGQW

-1083 QNGGELTASQA
+1083 KNGGELTASQA

-1103 MNNLPEETRNKI
+1103 MNTLPEDTRNKI
-1115 TQGLK
+1115 VQGLK
-1120 DAGIDIDTLGASLA
+1120 DAGIDIDTIGASLA

-1141 VSLNNQFA
+1141 VALNNQFA
-1149 SGLLTEKPSVDNAI
+1149 SGLLTEKPSVENAI
-1163 QVTLNAVTDS
+1163 QVTLNSVTDS

-1178 LLSEGQRLMLTG
+1178 LLSQGQQLMLTG

-1199 AVDTAMSAIMEG
+1199 AVDTAVGSILDG
-1211 AKGKVQNTNMSPVG
+1211 VKGKVQSTDMSPVG

-1246 ASQTANHGKNGA
+1246 AQQTANHGKDGA
-1258 QSVSFNG
+1258 ASVSFNG
-1265 VGESMTIGMANGASS
+1265 VGGEMTNGLI
-1280 QSGTLLNTM
+1280 SGARSKMNDLIATM
-1289 RSLASA
+1289 KSIATA
-1295 AWQAAKAALGIN
+1295 AWQAAKEALGVA
-1307 SPSRVFKREIGY
+1307 SPSKVLKREVGI
-1319 WIAPGI
+1319 WMIPGI
-1325 AEGVTSNAGTLYT
+1325 TEGIKEKAHTLYS

-1343 MLKGVQTAKNFN
+1343 LGKGVDTAKNFN
-1355 FSEKLSNMVDF
+1355 FSKKLSNMVDF

-1373 IQHSVSQNTSVI
+1373 IQHSVSQNTAVI
-1385 ETLNVLINKVND
+1385 DTLNVLINKVND

>member
-115 TKSILSNIG
+115 TKHLLSNIA
-124 SISGLAKLDKEL
+124 SVSGLAKLDKEL

-300 IKLTGKIVESEK
+300 IKLTGKIAESEK

-339 GSSLDSNAQKV
+339 GSSLDSNAQKI

-393 VGSKFATEF
+393 VTSKFNESF
-402 VNMEEAA
+402 VDMERVA
-409 RKASKG
+409 REKSKG
-415 SVYSIRQVANGME
+415 TVYSIREVAGGME
-428 ELVKANWKASEA
+428 ELVKANWEASEA
-440 QQGVLHVMNL
+440 QKGVIHVMNL

-474 TADKAADFTD
+474 KAKDTETFTD

-492 STTNISEMG
+492 STTNITEMG

-634 NATENM
+634 HATENM

-706 AAAAPVTWTIGGL
+706 AAAAPVTWAIGGL

-782 KFDPLIIAQKQA
+782 KFDPLIIAQRQA
-794 QESADKVGETF
+794 KESADKVGETF

-862 SENREI
+862 SENRAI

-916 SAYETQFASHISKI
+916 SAYETQFASHISKL
-930 GQIHEN
+930 GQIHEQ

-988 IQAYSDRYKIENDF
+988 IQAYSDRYKIESDF
-1002 IPKLADAKRGME
+1002 IPKLTEAKRGME

-1075 LAAIQENI
+1075 LAAIQQNI
-1083 QNGGELTASQA
+1083 QNGQELTASQA

-1141 VSLNNQFA
+1141 ISLNNQFA

>member
-16 ISQLKTAFNKVNA
+16 ISQLKSAFRQVSTII
-29 LARESKTELRKIGQA
+29 RENGRELRKLGQA
-44 LKFDPHNVALLTQK
+44 LKLDPHNIELLTQK
-58 QQELNRVVAQNYKLI
+58 QRVLQDQILQTSVAI
-73 GNLKKQIEKHVELGE
+73 FNLKEQMQKHVQLGE
-88 TREVKKLTTQLE
+88 IKEFNQLKVEMESTRARLKG
-100 ILRSTNETFK
+100 
-110 ASLKE
+110 LKE
-115 TKSILSNIG
+115 DLKSTQNTLKNFSNIT
-124 SISGLAKLDKEL
+124 GLIKLDKALE
-136 QSSRSNVERLNKAL
+136 SSRSNVERLNKAL

-163 FLELQSQE
+163 FLELQAQE
-171 DSLLKKTHILTQDLK
+171 DALVKKTHILIQDLK
-186 KIDFKVN
+186 RIDFKVN
-193 PQGYL
+193 PQGYR

-207 KADATQVRLELD
+207 KAEATQVRLELD
-219 KLGGAKFNPVIA
+219 KLGGTKFNPVIA

-300 IKLTGKIVESEK
+300 IKLTSKIAESEK

-365 TYGAKKV
+365 TYGAKKI

-393 VGSKFATEF
+393 VTSKFNESF
-402 VNMEEAA
+402 VDMERVA
-409 RKASKG
+409 REKSKG
-415 SVYSIRQVANGME
+415 TVYSMREVAGGME
-428 ELVKANWKASEA
+428 ELVKANWKAKEA
-440 QQGVLHVMNL
+440 EEGVIHVMNL

-455 MNLAQ
+455 MDLAQ
-460 ATEIVSDGMAAFGL
+460 ATEIVSDGMAAFKL
-474 TADKAADFTD
+474 EAKDTATFTD

-509 IAGTLKYSIQD
+509 IAGTLNYSIQD
-520 VATGLALMANN
+520 IATGLALMANN
-531 GIKGSVAG
+531 GIKGSIAG

-556 KRALDGINFSM
+556 KRALDGIGFSM
-567 VDANGSTKKFLPV
+567 VDANGKTKKFLPV

-609 SGWLAILNASDD
+609 SGWLAILNATDG

-634 NATENM
+634 DATKNM
-640 ANQLNSGAGG
+640 ADQLNSGVGG

-661 AAYETGKTWTPA
+661 AAYETGKAWAPT
-673 IKAVAE
+673 IKALAE
-679 GLTWLLKEFNEAG
+679 GATEALKWFNNLG

-706 AAAAPVTWTIGGL
+706 AAAAPLTWAIGGL

-835 FTENINKLAADTQSG
+835 FTENINKLATDTQTG
-850 FDKIR
+850 FEKIR

-868 TRQEAQDIGA
+868 TRQEAQDISA
-878 NYNQLVTSLNQR
+878 NYNQLVSSLNQR

-904 SRNAAANKAISD
+904 ARNAAANKAISD

-1149 SGLLTEKPSVDNAI
+1149 SGLLSEKPSVDNAI

-1233 QGIKSGDGEVWNA
+1233 QGIKSADGEVWNA

-1325 AEGVTSNAGTLYT
+1325 AEGVTSNADTLYT

-1343 MLKGVQTAKNFN
+1343 MLQGVETAKNFN

>member
-16 ISQLKTAFNKVNA
+16 ISQLKSAFRQVSTII
-29 LARESKTELRKIGQA
+29 RENGRELRKLGQA
-44 LKFDPHNVALLTQK
+44 LKLDPHNIELLTQK
-58 QQELNRVVAQNYKLI
+58 QRVLQDQILQTSVAI
-73 GNLKKQIEKHVELGE
+73 FNLKEQMQKHVQLGE
-88 TREVKKLTTQLE
+88 IKEFNQLKVEMESTRARLKG
-100 ILRSTNETFK
+100 
-110 ASLKE
+110 LKE
-115 TKSILSNIG
+115 DLKSTQNTLKNFSNIT
-124 SISGLAKLDKEL
+124 GLIKLDKALE
-136 QSSRSNVERLNKAL
+136 SSRSNVERLNKAL

-163 FLELQSQE
+163 FLELQAQE
-171 DSLLKKTHILTQDLK
+171 DALVKKTHILIQDLK
-186 KIDFKVN
+186 RIDFKVN
-193 PQGYL
+193 PQGYR

-207 KADATQVRLELD
+207 KAEATQVRLELD

-339 GSSLDSNAQKV
+339 GSSLDSNAQKI

-393 VGSKFATEF
+393 VTSKFNESF
-402 VNMEEAA
+402 VDMERVA
-409 RKASKG
+409 REKSKG
-415 SVYSIRQVANGME
+415 TVYSIREVAGGME
-428 ELVKANWKASEA
+428 ELVKANWEASEA
-440 QQGVLHVMNL
+440 QKGVIHVMNL

-474 TADKAADFTD
+474 KAKDTETFTD

-492 STTNISEMG
+492 STTNITEMG

-634 NATENM
+634 HATENM

-706 AAAAPVTWTIGGL
+706 AAAAPVTWAIGGL

-835 FTENINKLAADTQSG
+835 FTENINKLATDTQTG
-850 FDKIR
+850 FEKIR

-878 NYNQLVTSLNQR
+878 NYNQLVSSLNQR

-904 SRNAAANKAISD
+904 ARNAAANKAISD

-1083 QNGGELTASQA
+1083 QNGGELTNSQA

-1190 RDGIAAGKP
+1190 RDGIASGKP

-1233 QGIKSGDGEVWNA
+1233 QGIKSADGEVWNA

>member
-16 ISQLKTAFNKVNA
+16 ISQLKSAFRQVSTII
-29 LARESKTELRKIGQA
+29 RENGRELRKLGQA
-44 LKFDPHNVALLTQK
+44 LKIDPHNIELLTQK
-58 QQELNRVVAQNYKLI
+58 QRLLQDQILQTSVAI
-73 GNLKKQIEKHVELGE
+73 FNLKEQMQKHVQLGE
-88 TREVKKLTTQLE
+88 IKEFNQLKVE
-100 ILRSTNETFK
+100 MESTK
-110 ASLKE
+110 ARLKGLKE
-115 TKSILSNIG
+115 DLKSTQNILKNFSNIT
-124 SISGLAKLDKEL
+124 GLIKLDKALE
-136 QSSRSNVERLNKAL
+136 SSRSNVERLNKAL

-171 DSLLKKTHILTQDLK
+171 DSLLKKTHILIQDLK
-186 KIDFKVN
+186 RIDFKVN
-193 PQGYL
+193 PQGYR
-198 ELKSKLEQA
+198 ELKSKLEQT
-207 KADATQVRLELD
+207 KAEATQVRLELD

-267 EEARTQLDKTR
+267 EETRTQLDKTR
-278 EKIKLLKS
+278 EKIKLLKN

-300 IKLTGKIVESEK
+300 IKLTGKIAESEK

-393 VGSKFATEF
+393 VTSKFNESFAD
-402 VNMEEAA
+402 MERVA
-409 RKASKG
+409 REKSKG
-415 SVYSIRQVANGME
+415 TVYSIREVAGGME
-428 ELVKANWKASEA
+428 ELVKANWEASEA
-440 QQGVLHVMNL
+440 QKGVIHVMNL

-474 TADKAADFTD
+474 KAKDTETFTD

-492 STTNISEMG
+492 STTNITEMG

-531 GIKGSVAG
+531 GIKGSIAG

-567 VDANGSTKKFLPV
+567 VDANGQTKKFLPV

-594 QKQQFAAAVFGKTAM
+594 QKQQFAATVFGKTAM

-621 KVKELTDSINNSK
+621 KVKELTNSINNSK
-634 NATENM
+634 HATENM

-661 AAYETGKTWTPA
+661 AAYETGKVWGPA
-673 IKAVAE
+673 LKSIAE
-679 GLTWLLKEFNEAG
+679 GATQLLKAFNESS

-706 AAAAPVTWTIGGL
+706 AAAAPLTWAIGSL

-782 KFDPLIIAQKQA
+782 KFDPLIIAQRQA
-794 QESADKVGETF
+794 QESADKAGDAFKRVGES
-805 NKVGQAAKDFGDKIK
+805 AREFGDKIK
-820 QSSDVFET
+820 QSSDVFES
-828 TFGTNNK
+828 TFGSNNK
-835 FTENINKLAADTQSG
+835 FVQNLEKLASETEAG
-850 FDKIR
+850 FGKIKG
-855 SILNQAT
+855 ILDRAA
-862 SENREI
+862 SENREV
-868 TRQEAQDIGA
+868 TKQEAEGISA
-878 NYNQLVTSLNQR
+878 NYNQLVNSLNER
-890 VQAESQGYSQVVQI
+890 VKAEAKGYDEI
-904 SRNAAANKAISD
+904 IKITKNAALNRSINDA
-916 SAYETQFASHISKI
+916 AYETQFASHIKKI
-930 GQIHEN
+930 GEIHGQ
-936 SKQNTQ
+936 SKESTQ
-942 QWYDNL
+942 KWYDDL
-948 VAINSQL
+948 VAINSKL

-988 IQAYSDRYKIENDF
+988 IQAYSDRYKIESEF
-1002 IPKLADAKRGME
+1002 IPKLTEAKRGME

-1060 ESKFDEHKIKQTGQW
+1060 ESKFDEHKIRQTGQW
-1075 LAAIQENI
+1075 LAAIQQNI
-1083 QNGGELTASQA
+1083 QNGQELTASQA

-1103 MNNLPEETRNKI
+1103 MNSLPEETRNKI

-1120 DAGIDIDTLGASLA
+1120 DAGIDIDVLGASLA

-1246 ASQTANHGKNGA
+1246 AQQTANHGKNGA

-1409 KIGNATYKRHEVIDR
+1409 KVGNATYKRHEVIDR

>member
-16 ISQLKTAFNKVNA
+16 ISQLKTAFNKMNA

-58 QQELNRVVAQNYKLI
+58 QHELNRVVAQNYKLI

-88 TREVKKLTTQLE
+88 TREVKKLATQLE

-171 DSLLKKTHILTQDLK
+171 DSLLKKTQILTQDLK

-193 PQGYL
+193 PQGYQ

-207 KADATQVRLELD
+207 KAEATQVRLELD
-219 KLGGAKFNPVIA
+219 KLGGTKFNPVIA

-267 EEARTQLDKTR
+267 EETRTQLDKTR
-278 EKIKLLKS
+278 EKIKLLKN

-300 IKLTGKIVESEK
+300 IKLTSKIAESEK

-321 GILNARK
+321 GILNAKR

-339 GSSLDSNAQKV
+339 GSSLDSNAQKI

-393 VGSKFATEF
+393 VASKFTKSFGEIE
-402 VNMEEAA
+402 VAA
-409 RKASKG
+409 KKASDG
-415 SVYSIRQVANGME
+415 SVYSIKQVASGME
-428 ELVKANWKASEA
+428 ELIKANWSQKDA
-440 QQGVLHVMNL
+440 QEQVINVMNL
-450 ARVEG
+450 AKVEG
-455 MNLAQ
+455 MELAQ
-460 ATEIVSDGMAAFGL
+460 ATEIVADGLASFGL
-474 TADKAADFTD
+474 KANETARFTD
-484 ALTMASIK
+484 VLTTASIK
-492 STTNISEMG
+492 STTDITKMG
-501 LAFKYAAP
+501 ETLKYVAP
-509 IAGTLKYSIQD
+509 IAGTLGYSIED
-520 VATGLALMANN
+520 TATAIAIMASN
-531 GIKGSVAG
+531 GIKASVAG

-556 KRALDGINFSM
+556 KAALDKVGFSM
-567 VDANGSTKKFLPV
+567 IDANGNTKPFLQV
-580 IQELREKTKNMTET
+580 ISELREKTNGMTKA
-594 QKQQFAAAVFGKTAM
+594 QKQQFAATVFGKTAM
-609 SGWLAILNASDD
+609 SGWLAILNAS
-621 KVKELTDSINNSK
+621 KDSIDDVSNSIK
-634 NATENM
+634 NSTGATKEM
-640 ANQLNSGAGG
+640 ADQLNSGAGG
-650 AIEKFKASLSN
+650 AIEKFKAALSN
-661 AAYETGKTWTPA
+661 AAYETGKAWGPA
-673 IKAVAE
+673 LKSVVDGA
-679 GLTWLLKEFNEAG
+679 TQLLKAFNETS

-706 AAAAPVTWTIGGL
+706 AAAAPLTWAIGGL

-727 NLLTGLRTAK
+727 NLLSTLRTAK

-763 KLFAGGALVL
+763 KLYAGAALLL
-773 GGALYYLRN
+773 GGGLLYLKN
-782 KFDPLIIAQKQA
+782 QFDPLVIAQRKA
-794 QESADKVGETF
+794 QESADKVGEAF

-835 FTENINKLAADTQSG
+835 FTENINKLAVDTQTG

-868 TRQEAQDIGA
+868 TRQEAQDISA

-890 VQAESQGYSQVVQI
+890 VQAELQGYSQVVQI
-904 SRNAAANKAISD
+904 ARNAAANKAISD

-930 GQIHEN
+930 GQIHEQ

-942 QWYDNL
+942 QWYDAL

-988 IQAYSDRYKIENDF
+988 IQAYSERYNIENGF
-1002 IPKLADAKRGME
+1002 INDLRTAKAGME

-1022 RLKENREAAKFDVEL
+1022 RTKENHEHFRGDIEIQHEL
-1037 QHTLDEQEDKRYAEE
+1037 DSQEDKRYADE
-1052 KAWHYRDL
+1052 KAWHYQNL
-1060 ESKFDEHKIKQTGQW
+1060 EGKFDEHRIKQIGQW
-1075 LAAIQENI
+1075 LAAIQENT
-1083 QNGGELTASQA
+1083 QNGGELTNSQA
-1094 KNVQDFLAT
+1094 RNVQDFLAT
-1103 MNNLPEETRNKI
+1103 MNSLPEETRNKI

-1163 QVTLNAVTDS
+1163 KVTLNAVTDS

-1199 AVDTAMSAIMEG
+1199 AVDTVMSAIMEG

-1233 QGIKSGDGEVWNA
+1233 QGIKSADGEVWNA

-1325 AEGVTSNAGTLYT
+1325 AEGVTSNADTLYT

-1343 MLKGVQTAKNFN
+1343 MLQGVETAKNFN